1 MANNIRFNIGFDVD
15 KKGLEEI
22 KNELKSIQ
30 STTTEEYLKININQT
45 DLNQVTKD
53 LAEIN
58 YAASTVQ
65 NALDKAFN
73 AKLDTF
79 NIQTFNNYLKDA
91 DLTLDEVYSFFS
103 KLGPQGQSAFRK
115 LSQQILTTN
124 TQLDKTSTVLDDLFQ
139 TLSNTVKWNVAST
152 AVNALAGQ
160 VSQAFGYVKNLDSSL
175 NDIRIV
181 TGQSAEQMDEF
192 ARKAND
198 AAIALGQQTTEYTN
212 SSLIYYQQGLGDEEA
227 QERARLTL
235 MAANVTGQDA
245 QDVSE
250 QLTAVWNGFKV
261 NADEAEIYIDRLAVA
276 AAATAADLE
285 ELSTGMSR
293 VASTANAMGVQEE
306 QLASMLATII
316 SVTRQAPES
325 VGTATNTILT
335 RMADIT
341 ADLNDEVSLD
351 NYTKKMNELGINVL
365 DANNNLR
372 EMGDV
377 ITEIG
382 SKWTDLSREQQ
393 LALAQIIGGTH
404 QFNTVLALFDNWD
417 QYLSTL
423 EQVNNAEGALQEQQD
438 IYMESTRA
446 HLDALTAQW
455 EDLFDSL
462 LDSDSINGVTDF
474 LRGLV
479 GLVTNLVDSLGGGE
493 EVLIAFGSVLARV
506 FSSQI
511 SAGLNTFISNIQVAL
526 QNVQN
531 AKEQLQLG
539 QSLSDGNYDSLTNEI
554 NQMSAAYQ
562 KYSKYLT
569 DAQKEEVKRTI
580 ESREAI
586 ITEAQAWEQAKKSLE
601 EYYNT
606 YVPADDRIGGEN
618 TQIISAANLD
628 SYTEDELLEIET
640 SLENAQDRFRRSND
654 RAKEFNNTINQLT
667 QGLKQNSL
675 SLDEINEGYRQ
686 VYIGLDRT
694 EEAVQNYLNNLDQES
709 QAYIQ
714 LNSLLDQYRQQRER
728 VVSTYGESR
737 IGEGF
742 ATDDKAR
749 VSLQNLIRGWQK
761 ETANSVTAAE
771 ESLDTV
777 YNALAEK
784 SSQINVQMQKSNEQV
799 KALWKT
805 FSQPEAINALTEIV
819 AASGS
824 ALSIFTQIKQLGSI
838 WTDENLSDGER
849 FLQTL
854 FGIVNIGG
862 QAVSILSSIAS
873 ISKAASAFS
882 GIASAVTAF
891 AAANPIL
898 IGVGVAIAAIGGAYK
913 LATDAAE
920 KYDEAQRRAFSES
933 LSTVEEVKTKIQEL
947 SSQLEDNRQ
956 KIEEINE
963 AGPLSITDEQDI
975 RNLQTQNE
983 LLSIQIDLEKQR
995 QKVAYQDAANTYEET
1010 APTRR
1015 KDYENAANETAYSGL
1030 DDYRQYIGI
1039 TTPGETSLY
1048 SIGASDVQEF
1058 NQWQEQR
1065 LNEIK
1070 EYREKAAKAG
1080 SDVERE
1086 YFEARAEY
1094 MDQLFQDD
1102 IERWK
1107 SINASFVDYLGQ
1119 AAQEATNYL
1128 ALDSQF
1134 QDDEAVKEA
1143 QETIRQYYE
1152 ATGVY
1157 QQKVAEQVNELITEN
1172 KAAWEDFV
1180 NDTQSI
1186 DFNQIFAQQNPEQ
1199 VLQSV
1204 FGDDLFDAIQQKAQ
1218 ELGLSLYAF
1227 LQPLTDDSGIINL
1240 QSIAEWINTI
1250 AENTESASSA
1260 ADDFASKVSFIKTL
1274 SQTISTSGISSI
1286 TDEEDLKQLQEL
1298 ESEYSVLANI
1308 QDKNSHDYLEALRYI
1323 QEQLED
1329 NHRIELNNIKDEAS
1343 ERAKT
1348 AAQNLKDLEARKE
1361 QLEGLNDSLSQSE
1374 LDDVIVDI
1382 QANTNELQNAINDV
1396 ISADYELKVSVNA
1409 QDLASDV
1416 SDAFDFATEISNIG
1430 QFITD
1435 DLKVSVD
1442 EMRQIV
1448 NAGYG
1453 AMLIDA
1459 QATTDGMVQLNAA
1472 QVNAFIDG
1480 KQSEVEASRQ
1490 AYIAQLEQSLTYLNG
1505 QREYISLELQA
1516 VESAL
1521 AAKNTAQAQSSLYEL
1536 RARQNGYEHY
1546 VQLLSEQLSAEDD
1559 YRYQSEN
1566 ISDQLNE
1573 FKAQQSEIAYL
1584 NQQKDE
1590 SDATTQ
1596 QAQEVK
1602 RRIENLEK
1610 YYNSLVSIGL
1620 ATKQAMSGTEV
1631 TVKFSSGSP
1640 VGGGGIVDS
1649 GNFEMQNPLDRDQ
1662 SRDYAINTD
1671 FDIGAL
1677 LDEWMGSDWS
1687 EAGRQELEDL
1697 RKGLSDTLASLDAQ
1711 AGALRGSIEA
1721 LKAADLGVDYQQ
1733 ASSGGSSGGKSG
1745 GSTPN
1750 QKELDLY
1757 NDRLDV
1763 FAAINE
1769 EIDKYEAG
1777 LEALQEAEQ
1786 NAYGAEYANN
1796 LNKQLDL
1803 IKKLKEAQEERL
1815 EIAKSQESQ
1824 LKDKLSGIGFTFT
1837 DEGVLDRSRLTE
1849 LKNLYDQ
1856 AATVYNNMSGE
1867 QQQSEQGLA
1876 LEQQLEDQ
1884 KDYISQVETL
1894 IGLWEEAQKEG
1905 NDATTQIS
1913 SYEQQI
1919 IEVMD
1924 KLKPGEQIELWEE
1937 FNKVIQEFGDITDLV
1952 DSKLSALSDEQ
1963 DHLAGND
1970 WIENINKQIDT
1981 LNLKKLTSVVDAVK
1995 DLGSVAVDVKKSSKD
2010 FKDLMNNLKELA
2022 KQNDKLA
2029 AFGIN
2034 IDPDQINASAD
2045 GIKYISDTLMQLLS
2059 AYNGMETGQQGLELS
2074 ETIGN
2079 ILSTVSGNILGV
2091 VGLVGN
2097 IISIVDNLFETLHNI
2112 REQII
2117 ELNIEKFNKPVD
2129 VTLDLYDMQQQWNE
2143 FRRQVIDDLAED
2155 DFVGKMKQSLREIK
2169 QYYDG
2174 LDFSTGTIFD
2184 EDSLAGSMNLME
2196 TLSGHLGQ
2204 IMQEIQ
2210 VMMSGK
2216 DSEIYG
2222 DHMQD
2227 ALDDLKTY
2235 MTSLQDALID
2245 VAELEDEIYQAYLD
2259 GWDDIQDGLQDQL
2272 DEYDRIMNEIEH
2284 NKNILSMLYGD
2295 DAYDQMDQ
2303 FYELEEKANSGRL
2316 QYLTQTVAYWE
2327 QVRAEMEAS
2336 GETSGEAW
2344 EKVVQAQKDAQEELN
2359 AALEEAIQT
2368 IIDKYQ
2374 NTIAGIFNDMTD
2386 KLTGGMGLN
2395 YLSDQW
2401 DLINQRAD
2409 KYLDDVNAAYAI
2421 SELQAK
2427 VQDAINDN
2435 DGNVEAQEQI
2445 KDLMDEQLSYLQDK
2459 ENLTQYD
2466 VERAEKLLDIEL
2478 KRIALQNAQQNQ
2490 TSMRLRR
2497 DANGNYSYEF
2507 VADEDAVSSAEQDLA
2522 AAENDLYNFDKDQYN
2537 QNLQEIFQMYQ
2548 EYNQKVQEIASDNTL
2563 TEEERQ
2569 KYILMLNQE
2578 YQNQITALVQDNET
2592 IRQNLTQSALAAY
2605 AELYGLSKDEF
2616 INMTEEQKEAFMS
2629 NLVETWNSGLQ
2640 QMADAIAG
2648 EGGFESIAN
2657 EALEKIKEAQDA
2669 YNESIEQTKE
2679 DIDGLDFTDFQ
2690 TSIDNILATTE
2701 QTIASNESLIN
2712 SYKEEASQLIQ
2723 TNQQAQE
2730 YLATLQAQNEAMYEQ
2745 IALAQQLYA
2754 QNAQNATNGEDKDA
2768 TAGVVVGGIGGA
2780 VAGGALGGVPGAII
2794 GALGGAILGGLAD
2807 WFLFDTGGYTGDW
2820 GTDDG
2825 KLAVLHE
2832 KELVLNK
2839 DDTENIL
2846 STVDIVRGISDSISD
2861 NLSALAA
2868 SQTPTL
2874 SNPLPQEKEPD
2885 TLQQEVHITAEF
2897 PNATDK
2903 DEIMAAFD
2911 NLVNVASQRIMTI
2924 KK

>member
-91 DLTLDEVYSFFS
+91 DLTLDEVYSSFS
-103 KLGPQGQSAFRK
+103 KLGTQGQSAFRK

-152 AVNALAGQ
+152 AVNALADQ

-235 MAANVTGQDA
+235 MTANVTGQDA

-250 QLTAVWNGFKV
+250 QLTAVWNGYQV
-261 NADEAEIYIDRLAVA
+261 SAEEAEIYIDRLAVA

-493 EVLIAFGSVLARV
+493 EVFIAFGSVLTRV

-511 SAGLNTFISNIQVAL
+511 STGLNTFISNIQVAL

-562 KYSKYLT
+562 KYAKYLT

-586 ITEAQAWEQAKKSLE
+586 ITEAQAWKQAKKSLE

-618 TQIISAANLD
+618 TQVISAANLD
-628 SYTEDELLEIET
+628 SYSEDELLEIET

-675 SLDEINEGYRQ
+675 SLDGINEGYRQ

-694 EEAVQNYLNNLDQES
+694 EEAVQNYLNNLDEES
-709 QAYIQ
+709 QAYQQ
-714 LNSLLDQYRQQRER
+714 LNSLLEAYIKQKKR
-728 VVSTYGESR
+728 VVSTYGEGR

-749 VSLQNLIRGWQK
+749 VSLQNLLKGWQK

-862 QAVSILSSIAS
+862 QVVSILSSIAS
-873 ISKAASAFS
+873 ISNAASAFS

-898 IGVGVAIAAIGGAYK
+898 IGVGVAIAAIGGVYVA
-913 LATDAAE
+913 ATDAAE

-933 LSTVEEVKTKIQEL
+933 LSAVEENKTKIQEL

-995 QKVAYQDAANTYEET
+995 QKVAYQDAANTYKET

-1015 KDYENAANETAYSGL
+1015 KDYDKAANETTYSSL
-1030 DDYRQYIGI
+1030 DDYRSHIGI
-1039 TTPGETSLY
+1039 AALGETSLY
-1048 SIGASDVQEF
+1048 DIGASDTQEF

-1080 SDVERE
+1080 SDEERA
-1086 YFEARAEY
+1086 YFEERADY

-1172 KAAWEDFV
+1172 KAAWQDFV

-1199 VLQSV
+1199 VLQSI

-1250 AENTESASSA
+1250 AENTESATEA
-1260 ADDFASKVSFIKTL
+1260 ADDYTSKLSFIKTL

-1343 ERAKT
+1343 ERAET

-1573 FKAQQSEIAYL
+1573 FKAQSSENAYL
-1584 NQQKDE
+1584 NLQKDE

-1596 QAQEVK
+1596 QAQEIK

-1620 ATKQAMSGTEV
+1620 ATQQAMSGTEV
-1631 TVKFSSGSP
+1631 TVKFSSGNP

-1649 GNFEMQNPLDRDQ
+1649 GNFEMQNPLDRNQ

-1671 FDIGAL
+1671 FDIGEL

-1733 ASSGGSSGGKSG
+1733 AGSGGSSGGKSG

-1786 NAYGAEYANN
+1786 NAYGAEYAKN

-1803 IKKLKEAQEERL
+1803 IKKLKETQEERL
-1815 EIAKSQESQ
+1815 KIAKSQESQ
-1824 LKDKLSGIGFTFT
+1824 LKDELSGIGFTFT

-1919 IEVMD
+1919 VEVMD

-1937 FNKVIQEFGDITDLV
+1937 FNKVVQEFGDITDLV

-2010 FKDLMNNLKELA
+2010 FEDLMNSLKELA

-2074 ETIGN
+2074 QTIGN
-2079 ILSTVSGNILGV
+2079 ILSSVSGNILGV

-2184 EDSLAGSMNLME
+2184 EDSIAGSMNLME

-2344 EKVVQAQKDAQEELN
+2344 DKVVQAQKDAQEELN

-2386 KLTGGMGLN
+2386 KLTGGMGLD
-2395 YLSDQW
+2395 YVSDQW

-2427 VQDAINDN
+2427 VQDAINKN

-2507 VADEDAVSSAEQDLA
+2507 VADEDAVSSAEQGLA

-2548 EYNQKVQEIASDNTL
+2548 EYQQKVQEIASDNTL

-2629 NLVETWNSGLQ
+2629 NLVETWDSGLQ

-2712 SYKEEASQLIQ
+2712 SYKQEASQLIQ

-2754 QNAQNATNGEDKDA
+2754 QNAAGAAEDESAPGWFDA
-2768 TAGVVVGGIGGA
+2768 LVNIAAPGGLIGNIITG
-2780 VAGGALGGVPGAII
+2780 GGVSDSLWEGIQNLF
-2794 GALGGAILGGLAD
+2794 G
-2807 WFLFDTGGYTGDW
+2807 FDTGGYTGDW
-2820 GTDDG
+2820 NDNKG

-2861 NLSALAA
+2861 NLSALAV
-2868 SQTPTL
+2868 SQTPIL

>member
-1 MANNIRFNIGFDVD
+1 M
-15 KKGLEEI
+15 
-22 KNELKSIQ
+22 
-30 STTTEEYLKININQT
+30 T
-45 DLNQVTKD
+45 
-53 LAEIN
+53 
-58 YAASTVQ
+58 
-65 NALDKAFN
+65 
-73 AKLDTF
+73 
-79 NIQTFNNYLKDA
+79 
-91 DLTLDEVYSFFS
+91 
-103 KLGPQGQSAFRK
+103 
-115 LSQQILTTN
+115 
-124 TQLDKTSTVLDDLFQ
+124 
-139 TLSNTVKWNVAST
+139 
-152 AVNALAGQ
+152 
-160 VSQAFGYVKNLDSSL
+160 
-175 NDIRIV
+175 
-181 TGQSAEQMDEF
+181 
-192 ARKAND
+192 
-198 AAIALGQQTTEYTN
+198 
-212 SSLIYYQQGLGDEEA
+212 
-227 QERARLTL
+227 
-235 MAANVTGQDA
+235 ANVTGQDA

-250 QLTAVWNGFKV
+250 QLTAVWNGYQV
-261 NADEAEIYIDRLAVA
+261 SAEEAEIYIDRLAVA

-306 QLASMLATII
+306 QLASMLATVI

-365 DANNNLR
+365 DVNNNLR

-382 SKWTDLSREQQ
+382 SKWTDFSREQQ

-493 EVLIAFGSVLARV
+493 EVFIAFGSVLTRV

-511 SAGLNTFISNIQVAL
+511 STGLNTFISNIQVAL

-531 AKEQLQLG
+531 AKDQLQLG
-539 QSLSDGNYDSLTNEI
+539 QSLSDGNYDSITNEI

-569 DAQKEEVKRTI
+569 EAQKEEVKRTI

-586 ITEAQAWEQAKKSLE
+586 ITEAQAWQQAKKSLE

-606 YVPADDRIGGEN
+606 YVPADDRVGGDN
-618 TQIISAANLD
+618 TQVISAANLD
-628 SYTEDELLEIET
+628 SYSEDELLDIET

-694 EEAVQNYLNNLDQES
+694 EEVVQNYLNNLDQES

-777 YNALAEK
+777 YNALSEK

-805 FSQPEAINALTEIV
+805 FSQPEAINALTEVV

-838 WTDENLSDGER
+838 WTDENLSDSER

-873 ISKAASAFS
+873 ISNAASAFS
-882 GIASAVTAF
+882 GIASAIASF
-891 AAANPIL
+891 ATANPIL
-898 IGVGVAIAAIGGAYK
+898 IGVGLTIGAIGGAYK

-920 KYDEAQRRAFSES
+920 KYDEAQRKAFSES
-933 LSTVEEVKTKIQEL
+933 LSAVEENKIKIQEL
-947 SSQLEDNRQ
+947 SSELEQNRQ

-995 QKVAYQDAANTYEET
+995 QKVAYQNAADTYKET

-1015 KDYENAANETAYSGL
+1015 KDYENAANATAYSGL
-1030 DDYRQYIGI
+1030 DDYRQNIGI
-1039 TTPGETSLY
+1039 AEQGETSLY
-1048 SIGASDVQEF
+1048 DIGASDVQGF

-1080 SDVERE
+1080 SDVERD

-1094 MDQLFQDD
+1094 MNQLFQDD

-1107 SINASFVDYLGQ
+1107 AVNANFVDYLGQ
-1119 AAQEATNYL
+1119 AAQEATDYL
-1128 ALDSQF
+1128 SLDSQF
-1134 QDDEAVKEA
+1134 QDEETIKEA

-1152 ATGVY
+1152 ATGTY
-1157 QQKVAEQVNELITEN
+1157 QQKVAEQVDELITEN

-1199 VLQSV
+1199 ALQNI
-1204 FGDDLFDAIQQKAQ
+1204 FGNDLFDAIQQKAQ
-1218 ELGLSLYAF
+1218 ELGLSMYAF
-1227 LQPLTDDSGIINL
+1227 LQPLADDSGIINL

-1250 AENTESASSA
+1250 AENTDSAAKA
-1260 ADDFASKVSFIKTL
+1260 ADDFTSKLSFIKTL

-1308 QDKNSHDYLEALRYI
+1308 QDKNSHDYLEALRFI

-1329 NHRIELNNIKDEAS
+1329 NHRIELNNIKQEAS

-1348 AAQNLKDLEARKE
+1348 AAQNLKDLNERKDE
-1361 QLEGLNDSLSQSE
+1361 LEGLNDALSQSE
-1374 LDDVIVDI
+1374 LDDVIIDI

-1396 ISADYELKVSVNA
+1396 ISADYELKISVNA

-1442 EMRQIV
+1442 EMRQII

-1459 QATTDGMVQLNAA
+1459 QATTDGLVQLNAA

-1505 QREYISLELQA
+1505 QREYIALELQA

-1573 FKAQQSEIAYL
+1573 FKAQSSENAYL
-1584 NQQKDE
+1584 NLQKDE

-1596 QAQEVK
+1596 QAQEIK

-1620 ATKQAMSGTEV
+1620 ATQQAMSGTEV
-1631 TVKFSSGSP
+1631 TVKFSSGNP

-1697 RKGLSDTLASLDAQ
+1697 RKGLQDTLASLDAQ

-1721 LKAADLGVDYQQ
+1721 LKAADLGVDYLQ
-1733 ASSGGSSGGKSG
+1733 AGSGSSGGKSG

-1769 EIDKYEAG
+1769 EIDKYEAS

-1786 NAYGAEYANN
+1786 NAYGAEYSKN

-1803 IKKLKEAQEERL
+1803 IKNLKEAQEERL
-1815 EIAKSQESQ
+1815 QIAKNQESQ
-1824 LKDKLSGIGFTFT
+1824 LKDELSGIGFTFT

-1876 LEQQLEDQ
+1876 LEQQLADQ
-1884 KDYISQVETL
+1884 KDYINQVETL
-1894 IGLWEEAQKEG
+1894 ISLWEEAQKEG
-1905 NDATTQIS
+1905 NDATTEIS

-1937 FNKVIQEFGDITDLV
+1937 FNKVIQEFGDVTDLV

-1970 WIENINKQIDT
+1970 WIENINKQIDA

-2010 FKDLMNNLKELA
+2010 FNSLMNSLKELA

-2029 AFGIN
+2029 AFDIN

-2045 GIKYISDTLMQLLS
+2045 GIKYISDTLMQLFN
-2059 AYNGMETGQQGLELS
+2059 AYNSMEAGQQDLNLS
-2074 ETIGN
+2074 KTIGD
-2079 ILSTVSGNILGV
+2079 ILGAASGNVLSIISLAV
-2091 VGLVGN
+2091 DVIN
-2097 IISIVDNLFETLHNI
+2097 IITNLADILHNI

-2117 ELNIEKFNKPVD
+2117 ELRIEKFNKPVD

-2184 EDSLAGSMNLME
+2184 EDSIAGSMNLMD
-2196 TLSGHLGQ
+2196 TLSSHLGQ

-2210 VMMSGK
+2210 IMMNGEKS
-2216 DSEIYG
+2216 DIYG

-2227 ALDDLKTY
+2227 ALDDLQTY

-2284 NKNILSMLYGD
+2284 NQNILSMLYGD
-2295 DAYDQMDQ
+2295 DAYDQMNQ

-2386 KLTGGMGLN
+2386 KLTGGMGLD

-2445 KDLMDEQLSYLQDK
+2445 KDLMDEQLSYLKDK

-2522 AAENDLYNFDKDQYN
+2522 AAENELYNFDKDQYN

-2548 EYNQKVQEIASDNTL
+2548 EYNQKVQQIASDNTL

-2569 KYILMLNQE
+2569 KYLVMLNEE

-2616 INMTEEQKEAFMS
+2616 ISMTEEQKEAFMS

-2669 YNESIEQTKE
+2669 YNESLEQTKD

-2712 SYKEEASQLIQ
+2712 SYKQEASQLIQ

-2730 YLATLQAQNEAMYEQ
+2730 YLATLQAQNQAMYEQ

-2754 QNAQNATNGEDKDA
+2754 QNAAGAAEDESAPGWFDA
-2768 TAGVVVGGIGGA
+2768 LVNVAMPGGLIGNIVTG
-2780 VAGGALGGVPGAII
+2780 GGVSDSLWEGIQNLF
-2794 GALGGAILGGLAD
+2794 G
-2807 WFLFDTGGYTGDW
+2807 FDTGGYTGDW
-2820 GTDDG
+2820 NDNKGR
-2825 KLAVLHE
+2825 LAVLHE

-2861 NLSALAA
+2861 NLSSLAA
-2868 SQTPTL
+2868 SQTPVL

-2897 PNATDK
+2897 PNATNR

>member
-91 DLTLDEVYSFFS
+91 DLTLDEVYSSFS
-103 KLGPQGQSAFRK
+103 KLGTQGQSAFRK

-181 TGQSAEQMDEF
+181 TGESAEQMDEF

-212 SSLIYYQQGLGDEEA
+212 ASLIYRQQGLDTEESDV
-227 QERARLTL
+227 RARLTL
-235 MAANVTGQDA
+235 MTANVTGQDA

-250 QLTAVWNGFKV
+250 QLTAVWNGYQV
-261 NADEAEIYIDRLAVA
+261 SAEEAEIYIDRLAVA

-325 VGTATNTILT
+325 VGTAANTVLT

-493 EVLIAFGSVLARV
+493 EVFIAFGSVLTRV

-531 AKEQLQLG
+531 AKDQLQLG

-569 DAQKEEVKRTI
+569 EAQKEEVKRTI

-606 YVPADDRIGGEN
+606 YVPADDRVGGDN

-628 SYTEDELLEIET
+628 SYSEDELLDIET

-686 VYIGLDRT
+686 VYIELDRT

-749 VSLQNLIRGWQK
+749 ISLQNLIRGWQK
-761 ETANSVTAAE
+761 ETTNSVTAAE

-805 FSQPEAINALTEIV
+805 FSQPEAINALTEVV

-873 ISKAASAFS
+873 ISNAASAFS
-882 GIASAVTAF
+882 GIASAVTSF
-891 AAANPIL
+891 AAVNPIL
-898 IGVGVAIAAIGGAYK
+898 IGVGVAIAAIGGVYVA
-913 LATDAAE
+913 ATDAAE

-933 LSTVEEVKTKIQEL
+933 LSAVEENKTKIQEL

-995 QKVAYQDAANTYEET
+995 QKVAYQDAADTYKET

-1015 KDYENAANETAYSGL
+1015 KDYEKAANETAYSGL
-1030 DDYRQYIGI
+1030 DDYRRNIGI
-1039 TTPGETSLY
+1039 AAQGETSLY
-1048 SIGASDVQEF
+1048 DIKASDTQGF

-1080 SDVERE
+1080 SDVERA
-1086 YFEARAEY
+1086 YFEERADY

-1107 SINASFVDYLGQ
+1107 YINTNFVDYLGQ

-1172 KAAWEDFV
+1172 KVAWKDFV
-1180 NDTQSI
+1180 DDTQSI

-1227 LQPLTDDSGIINL
+1227 LQPLADDSGIINL
-1240 QSIAEWINTI
+1240 QSIAEWINII
-1250 AENTESASSA
+1250 AENTESATET
-1260 ADDFASKVSFIKTL
+1260 ADDYASKLSFIKTL

-1286 TDEEDLKQLQEL
+1286 TDDEDLKQLQEL

-1329 NHRIELNNIKDEAS
+1329 NHRAELNNIKDEAS

-1361 QLEGLNDSLSQSE
+1361 ELEGLNDALSQSE

-1396 ISADYELKVSVNA
+1396 ISADYELKVSINA

-1721 LKAADLGVDYQQ
+1721 LKAANLGVDYQQ
-1733 ASSGGSSGGKSG
+1733 AGSGGSSGSKSG

-1777 LEALQEAEQ
+1777 LKALQEAEQ

-1815 EIAKSQESQ
+1815 EIAKNQESQ
-1824 LKDKLSGIGFTFT
+1824 LKDELSGIGFTFT

-1876 LEQQLEDQ
+1876 LEKQLEDQ
-1884 KDYISQVETL
+1884 KDYISQIETL

-1970 WIENINKQIDT
+1970 WIENINKQIDA

-1995 DLGSVAVDVKKSSKD
+1995 DLGSVAIDVKKSSKD
-2010 FKDLMNNLKELA
+2010 FKDLMNSLKELA

-2029 AFGIN
+2029 AFDIN

-2045 GIKYISDTLMQLLS
+2045 GIKYISDTLMQLFN
-2059 AYNGMETGQQGLELS
+2059 AYNSMEAGQQDLNLS
-2074 ETIGN
+2074 KTIGDILGAASGN
-2079 ILSTVSGNILGV
+2079 ILSIISLAVDVI
-2091 VGLVGN
+2091 N
-2097 IISIVDNLFETLHNI
+2097 IITNLADILHNI

-2117 ELNIEKFNKPVD
+2117 ELRIEKFNKPVD

-2169 QYYDG
+2169 QYYEG
-2174 LDFSTGTIFD
+2174 LDFSIGDSLFD
-2184 EDSLAGSMNLME
+2184 EDSINGSMNLMD
-2196 TLSGHLGQ
+2196 TLSSHLGQ

-2210 VMMSGK
+2210 VMMSGEK
-2216 DSEIYG
+2216 SDIYG

-2295 DAYDQMDQ
+2295 DAYDQMNQ

-2344 EKVVQAQKDAQEELN
+2344 DKVVQAQKDAQEELN

-2386 KLTGGMGLN
+2386 KLTGGMGLD
-2395 YLSDQW
+2395 YISDQW

-2427 VQDAINDN
+2427 VQDAINKN

-2522 AAENDLYNFDKDQYN
+2522 AAENELYNFDKDQYN

-2563 TEEERQ
+2563 SEEERQ
-2569 KYILMLNQE
+2569 KYILMLNEE
-2578 YQNQITALVQDNET
+2578 YQNQLTALVQDNET

-2712 SYKEEASQLIQ
+2712 SYKQEASQLIQ

-2730 YLATLQAQNEAMYEQ
+2730 YLATLQAQNEAMYKQ

-2754 QNAQNATNGEDKDA
+2754 QNAAGTTEDESAPGWFDA
-2768 TAGVVVGGIGGA
+2768 LVNIAAPGGLIGNIITG
-2780 VAGGALGGVPGAII
+2780 GGVSDSLWEGIQN
-2794 GALGGAILGGLAD
+2794 
-2807 WFLFDTGGYTGDW
+2807 WFGFDTGGYTGDW
-2820 GTDDG
+2820 NDNKGR
-2825 KLAVLHE
+2825 LAVLHE

-2868 SQTPTL
+2868 SQTPIL

-2897 PNATDK
+2897 PNATDR

>member
-91 DLTLDEVYSFFS
+91 DLTLDEVYSSFS
-103 KLGPQGQSAFRK
+103 KLGTQGQSAFRK

-181 TGQSAEQMDEF
+181 TGESAEQMDEF

-212 SSLIYYQQGLGDEEA
+212 SSLIYRQQGLDAEESDV
-227 QERARLTL
+227 RARLTL
-235 MAANVTGQDA
+235 MTANVTGQDA

-250 QLTAVWNGFKV
+250 QLTAVWNGYQV
-261 NADEAEIYIDRLAVA
+261 SAEEAEIYIDRLAVA

-382 SKWTDLSREQQ
+382 SKWMGLSREQQ

-493 EVLIAFGSVLARV
+493 EVFIAFGSVLTRV

-569 DAQKEEVKRTI
+569 EAQKEEVKRTI

-606 YVPADDRIGGEN
+606 YVPADDRVGGDN
-618 TQIISAANLD
+618 TQVISAANLD
-628 SYTEDELLEIET
+628 SYTEDELLDIET
-640 SLENAQDRFRRSND
+640 SLENAQDRFRRSSD

-714 LNSLLDQYRQQRER
+714 LNSLLEAYIKQKKR
-728 VVSTYGESR
+728 VVSTYGEDR

-749 VSLQNLIRGWQK
+749 ISLQNLIRGWQK

-771 ESLDTV
+771 QSLDTV

-824 ALSIFTQIKQLGSI
+824 VLSIFTQIKQLGSI
-838 WTDENLSDGER
+838 WTDENLSDSER

-862 QAVSILSSIAS
+862 QAVLILNSIAS

-882 GIASAVTAF
+882 GIVSAVTAF

-898 IGVGVAIAAIGGAYK
+898 IGVGLAIGAIGGAYK

-920 KYDEAQRRAFSES
+920 KHDEAQRRAFSES
-933 LSTVEEVKTKIQEL
+933 LSAVEENKTKIQEL

-963 AGPLSITDEQDI
+963 AGSLSITDEQDI

-995 QKVAYQDAANTYEET
+995 QNVAYQEAANTYKET

-1015 KDYENAANETAYSGL
+1015 KDYDNAANETTYSSL
-1030 DDYRQYIGI
+1030 DDYRQNIGI
-1039 TTPGETSLY
+1039 AAQGETSLY
-1048 SIGASDVQEF
+1048 DIGASDVQGF

-1080 SDVERE
+1080 SDVERD

-1119 AAQEATNYL
+1119 AAQEAADYL

-1157 QQKVAEQVNELITEN
+1157 QEKVAEQVNELITEN
-1172 KAAWEDFV
+1172 KAAWQDFV

-1250 AENTESASSA
+1250 AENTESATEA
-1260 ADDFASKVSFIKTL
+1260 ADDYTSKLSFIKTL

-1396 ISADYELKVSVNA
+1396 ISADYELKVSANA

-1573 FKAQQSEIAYL
+1573 FKAQSSETAYL
-1584 NQQKDE
+1584 NLQKDE

-1620 ATKQAMSGTEV
+1620 ATQQAMSGTEV
-1631 TVKFSSGSP
+1631 TVKFSSGNP

-1671 FDIGAL
+1671 FDIGEL

-1697 RKGLSDTLASLDAQ
+1697 KKGLSDTLASLDAQ
-1711 AGALRGSIEA
+1711 AGALRGSIEE

-1733 ASSGGSSGGKSG
+1733 AGSGGSSGGKSG

-1763 FAAINE
+1763 FASINE

-1824 LKDKLSGIGFTFT
+1824 LKDELSEIGFTFT

-1970 WIENINKQIDT
+1970 WIENINKQIDA

-2010 FKDLMNNLKELA
+2010 FNSLMNSLKELA

-2029 AFGIN
+2029 AFDIN

-2045 GIKYISDTLMQLLS
+2045 GIKYISDTLMQLFN
-2059 AYNGMETGQQGLELS
+2059 AYNSMEAGQQGLNLS
-2074 ETIGN
+2074 KTIGD
-2079 ILSTVSGNILGV
+2079 ILGAASGNVLSIISLAV
-2091 VGLVGN
+2091 DVIN
-2097 IISIVDNLFETLHNI
+2097 IITNLADILHNI

-2117 ELNIEKFNKPVD
+2117 ELRIEKFNKPVD

-2169 QYYDG
+2169 QYYEG
-2174 LDFSTGTIFD
+2174 LDFSIGDSLFD
-2184 EDSLAGSMNLME
+2184 EDSIKGSMNLMD
-2196 TLSGHLGQ
+2196 TLSSHLGQ

-2210 VMMSGK
+2210 IMMNGEKS
-2216 DSEIYG
+2216 DIYG

-2386 KLTGGMGLN
+2386 KLTGGMGLD

-2427 VQDAINDN
+2427 VQDAINKN

-2569 KYILMLNQE
+2569 KYILMLNEE

-2629 NLVETWNSGLQ
+2629 NLVETWDSGLQ

-2669 YNESIEQTKE
+2669 YNESLEQTKE

-2754 QNAQNATNGEDKDA
+2754 QNAAGAAEDESAPGWFDA
-2768 TAGVVVGGIGGA
+2768 LVNIAAPGGLIGNIITG
-2780 VAGGALGGVPGAII
+2780 GGVSDSLWEGIQNLF
-2794 GALGGAILGGLAD
+2794 G
-2807 WFLFDTGGYTGDW
+2807 FDTGGYTGDW
-2820 GTDDG
+2820 NDNKG

-2868 SQTPTL
+2868 SQTPIL

>member
-1 MANNIRFNIGFDVD
+1 
-15 KKGLEEI
+15 
-22 KNELKSIQ
+22 
-30 STTTEEYLKININQT
+30 
-45 DLNQVTKD
+45 
-53 LAEIN
+53 
-58 YAASTVQ
+58 
-65 NALDKAFN
+65 
-73 AKLDTF
+73 
-79 NIQTFNNYLKDA
+79 
-91 DLTLDEVYSFFS
+91 
-103 KLGPQGQSAFRK
+103 
-115 LSQQILTTN
+115 
-124 TQLDKTSTVLDDLFQ
+124 
-139 TLSNTVKWNVAST
+139 
-152 AVNALAGQ
+152 
-160 VSQAFGYVKNLDSSL
+160 
-175 NDIRIV
+175 
-181 TGQSAEQMDEF
+181 
-192 ARKAND
+192 
-198 AAIALGQQTTEYTN
+198 
-212 SSLIYYQQGLGDEEA
+212 
-227 QERARLTL
+227 
-235 MAANVTGQDA
+235 
-245 QDVSE
+245 
-250 QLTAVWNGFKV
+250 
-261 NADEAEIYIDRLAVA
+261 
-276 AAATAADLE
+276 
-285 ELSTGMSR
+285 MSR

-341 ADLNDEVSLD
+341 ANLNDEVSLD

-382 SKWTDLSREQQ
+382 SKWTDFSREQQ

-493 EVLIAFGSVLARV
+493 EVFIAFGSVLTRV

-531 AKEQLQLG
+531 AKDQLQLG

-569 DAQKEEVKRTI
+569 EAQKEEVKRTI

-606 YVPADDRIGGEN
+606 YVPADDRVGGDN
-618 TQIISAANLD
+618 TQVISAANLD
-628 SYTEDELLEIET
+628 SYSEDELLDIET

-714 LNSLLDQYRQQRER
+714 LNSLLEAYIKQKKR
-728 VVSTYGESR
+728 VVSTYGEGR

-771 ESLDTV
+771 QSLDTV

-838 WTDENLSDGER
+838 WTDENLSDGDK

-862 QAVSILSSIAS
+862 QAVSILSSLAS
-873 ISKAASAFS
+873 ISGATSALSSVASAIVSF
-882 GIASAVTAF
+882 VT
-891 AAANPIL
+891 ANPIL
-898 IGVGVAIAAIGGAYK
+898 VGVGLTIGAIGGAYK

-933 LSTVEEVKTKIQEL
+933 LSAVEENKTKIQEL

-1015 KDYENAANETAYSGL
+1015 KDYEKAANETTYSSL
-1030 DDYRQYIGI
+1030 DDYRSHIGI
-1039 TTPGETSLY
+1039 AALGETSLY
-1048 SIGASDVQEF
+1048 DIGASDTQEF

-1080 SDVERE
+1080 SDEERA
-1086 YFEARAEY
+1086 YFEERADY
-1094 MDQLFQDD
+1094 MNQLFQDD

-1119 AAQEATNYL
+1119 AAQEAANYL

-1134 QDDEAVKEA
+1134 QDKESVKEA

-1152 ATGVY
+1152 ATGTY
-1157 QQKVAEQVNELITEN
+1157 QQKVAEQMNDLISENKEQWNELVNEIG
-1172 KAAWEDFV
+1172 
-1180 NDTQSI
+1180 SI
-1186 DFNQIFAQQNPEQ
+1186 DFNNIFAQSSPEQ
-1199 VLQSV
+1199 ALENV
-1204 FGDDLFDAIQQKAQ
+1204 FGEDLFLAIEEKANS
-1218 ELGLSLYAF
+1218 LGLSLYSF
-1227 LQPLTDDSGIINL
+1227 LQPLSDDSGIINL
-1240 QSIAEWINTI
+1240 QNLDKWINI
-1250 AENTESASSA
+1250 VSEDMSNVAASSDDYLSKLASIQSISETLA
-1260 ADDFASKVSFIKTL
+1260 AGTYDKLGKKQQQSFNEDIAAL
-1274 SQTISTSGISSI
+1274 
-1286 TDEEDLKQLQEL
+1286 EE
-1298 ESEYSVLANI
+1298 EYSVLARIN
-1308 QDKNSHDYLEALRYI
+1308 DRNSHDYLEALRYI

-1361 QLEGLNDSLSQSE
+1361 ELEGLNDSLSQSE
-1374 LDDVIVDI
+1374 LNDVIVDI

-1396 ISADYELKVSVNA
+1396 ISADYELKVSINA

-1448 NAGYG
+1448 DAGYG

-1505 QREYISLELQA
+1505 QKEYISLELQA

-1559 YRYQSEN
+1559 YRYQSES

-1573 FKAQQSEIAYL
+1573 FKAQSSENAYL
-1584 NQQKDE
+1584 NQQKNE

-1620 ATKQAMSGTEV
+1620 ATQQAMSGTEV
-1631 TVKFSSGSP
+1631 TVKFSSGNP

-1649 GNFEMQNPLDRDQ
+1649 GDFEMPNPLDRDQ

-1687 EAGRQELEDL
+1687 EAGRQQLEDL
-1697 RKGLSDTLASLDAQ
+1697 KKGLLDTLDSLDAQ
-1711 AGALRGSIEA
+1711 AGALRGSIEM
-1721 LKAADLGVDYQQ
+1721 LKAAGMGVDYKQ
-1733 ASSGGSSGGKSG
+1733 AGSGGNSGGEG
-1745 GSTPN
+1745 GGQTPN

-1824 LKDKLSGIGFTFT
+1824 LKDELSGIGFTFT

-1981 LNLKKLTSVVDAVK
+1981 LNLKKLTTVVDAVK

-2010 FKDLMNNLKELA
+2010 FKDLMNSLKELA

-2045 GIKYISDTLMQLLS
+2045 GIKYISNTLMQLLS

-2074 ETIGN
+2074 QTIGN
-2079 ILSTVSGNILGV
+2079 ILSAVSGNILGV

-2184 EDSLAGSMNLME
+2184 EDSIAGSMNLME

-2259 GWDDIQDGLQDQL
+2259 GWDDIQDELQDQL

-2295 DAYDQMDQ
+2295 DAYDQMNQ

-2316 QYLTQTVAYWE
+2316 QYLTQIVAYWE

-2374 NTIAGIFNDMTD
+2374 NTIAGIFSDMTD
-2386 KLTGGMGLN
+2386 KLTGGMGLD

-2427 VQDAINDN
+2427 VQDAINKN

-2563 TEEERQ
+2563 SEEERQ
-2569 KYILMLNQE
+2569 KYILMLNEE
-2578 YQNQITALVQDNET
+2578 YQNQLTALVQDNET

-2629 NLVETWNSGLQ
+2629 NLVETWDSGLQ

-2712 SYKEEASQLIQ
+2712 SYKQEASQLIQ

-2780 VAGGALGGVPGAII
+2780 VAGGALGGIPGAIV

-2868 SQTPTL
+2868 SQTLTL

-2897 PNATDK
+2897 PNATDR

>member
-1 MANNIRFNIGFDVD
+1 MANNIKFNIGFDVD

-91 DLTLDEVYSFFS
+91 DLTLDEVYSSFS
-103 KLGPQGQSAFRK
+103 KLGTQGQSAFRK

-181 TGQSAEQMDEF
+181 TGESAEQMDEF

-212 SSLIYYQQGLGDEEA
+212 ASLIYRQQGLDAEESDV
-227 QERARLTL
+227 RARLTL
-235 MAANVTGQDA
+235 MTANVTGQDA

-250 QLTAVWNGFKV
+250 QLTAVWNGYQV
-261 NADEAEIYIDRLAVA
+261 SAEEAEIYIDRLAVA

-423 EQVNNAEGALQEQQD
+423 EQVNNAEGTLQEQQD

-479 GLVTNLVDSLGGGE
+479 GLVTNLVDSLGGGQ
-493 EVLIAFGSVLARV
+493 EVLLAFGSVLTRV

-569 DAQKEEVKRTI
+569 EAQKEEVKRTI

-586 ITEAQAWEQAKKSLE
+586 ITEAQAWKQAKKSLE

-606 YVPADDRIGGEN
+606 YVPADDRVGGDS
-618 TQIISAANLD
+618 TQVISAANLD
-628 SYTEDELLEIET
+628 SYSEDELLDIET

-749 VSLQNLIRGWQK
+749 VSLQNLLKGWQK

-898 IGVGVAIAAIGGAYK
+898 IGVGLTIGAIGGAYK

-933 LSTVEEVKTKIQEL
+933 LSAVEENKTKIQEL

-995 QKVAYQDAANTYEET
+995 QKVAYQDAADTYEET

-1015 KDYENAANETAYSGL
+1015 KDYDKAANETAYSGL

-1152 ATGVY
+1152 ATGTY
-1157 QQKVAEQVNELITEN
+1157 QQKVAEQVDELITEN
-1172 KAAWEDFV
+1172 KAAWDDFV

-1250 AENTESASSA
+1250 AENTESATEA
-1260 ADDFASKVSFIKTL
+1260 ADDYTSKLSFIKTL

-1559 YRYQSEN
+1559 YRYQSES

-1573 FKAQQSEIAYL
+1573 FKAQSSETAYL
-1584 NQQKDE
+1584 NLQKDE

-1596 QAQEVK
+1596 QAQEIK

-1631 TVKFSSGSP
+1631 TVKFSSGNP

-1733 ASSGGSSGGKSG
+1733 AGSGGNSGGKSG

-1786 NAYGAEYANN
+1786 NAYGTEYAEN

-1803 IKKLKEAQEERL
+1803 IRKLKEAQEERL

-1824 LKDKLSGIGFTFT
+1824 LKDELSGIGFTLT

-1856 AATVYNNMSGE
+1856 AATVYNNMSGG

-2010 FKDLMNNLKELA
+2010 FNSLMNSLKELA

-2029 AFGIN
+2029 AFDIN

-2045 GIKYISDTLMQLLS
+2045 GIKYISDTLMQLFN
-2059 AYNGMETGQQGLELS
+2059 AYNSMEAGQQGLNLS
-2074 ETIGN
+2074 KTIGD
-2079 ILSTVSGNILGV
+2079 ILGAASGNVLSIISLAV
-2091 VGLVGN
+2091 DVIN
-2097 IISIVDNLFETLHNI
+2097 IITNLADILHNI

-2117 ELNIEKFNKPVD
+2117 ELRIEKFNKPVD

-2169 QYYDG
+2169 QYYEG
-2174 LDFSTGTIFD
+2174 LDFSIGDSLFD
-2184 EDSLAGSMNLME
+2184 EDSINGSMNLMD
-2196 TLSGHLGQ
+2196 TLSSHLGQ

-2210 VMMSGK
+2210 VMMNGEKS
-2216 DSEIYG
+2216 DIYG

-2374 NTIAGIFNDMTD
+2374 NTIAGIFSDMTD
-2386 KLTGGMGLN
+2386 KLTGGMGLD

-2427 VQDAINDN
+2427 VQDAINKN

-2478 KRIALQNAQQNQ
+2478 KRIALQNAQQSQ

-2522 AAENDLYNFDKDQYN
+2522 AAENELYNFDKDQYN

-2569 KYILMLNQE
+2569 KYILMLNEE
-2578 YQNQITALVQDNET
+2578 YQNQLTALVQDNET

-2669 YNESIEQTKE
+2669 YNESLEQTKE

-2730 YLATLQAQNEAMYEQ
+2730 YLATLQAQNQAMYEQ

-2754 QNAQNATNGEDKDA
+2754 QNAAGAAEDESAPGWFDA
-2768 TAGVVVGGIGGA
+2768 LVNVAMPGGLIGNIVTG
-2780 VAGGALGGVPGAII
+2780 GGVSDSLWEGIQNLF
-2794 GALGGAILGGLAD
+2794 G
-2807 WFLFDTGGYTGDW
+2807 FDTGGYTGDW
-2820 GTDDG
+2820 NDSKGR
-2825 KLAVLHE
+2825 LAVLHE

-2868 SQTPTL
+2868 SQTPIL

>member
-91 DLTLDEVYSFFS
+91 DLTLDEVYSSFS
-103 KLGPQGQSAFRK
+103 KLGTQGQSAFRK

-250 QLTAVWNGFKV
+250 QLTAVWNGYQV
-261 NADEAEIYIDRLAVA
+261 SAEEAEIYIDRLAVA

-493 EVLIAFGSVLARV
+493 EVFIAFGSVLTRV

-569 DAQKEEVKRTI
+569 EAQKEEVKRTI

-601 EYYNT
+601 KYYNT
-606 YVPADDRIGGEN
+606 YVPADDRVGGDN
-618 TQIISAANLD
+618 TQVISAANLD
-628 SYTEDELLEIET
+628 SYSEDELLDIET

-714 LNSLLDQYRQQRER
+714 LNSLLDQYRQQKKR

-749 VSLQNLIRGWQK
+749 VALQNLLRGWQK
-761 ETANSVTAAE
+761 ETSNSVDMME
-771 ESLDTV
+771 QLLDTV
-777 YNALAEK
+777 YNILAEK

-805 FSQPEAINALTEIV
+805 FSQPEAINALMEVV

-898 IGVGVAIAAIGGAYK
+898 IGVGVAIAAIGGVYVA
-913 LATDAAE
+913 ATDAAE

-933 LSTVEEVKTKIQEL
+933 LSAVEENKTKIQEL
-947 SSQLEDNRQ
+947 SSQLEGNRQ

-995 QKVAYQDAANTYEET
+995 QNVAYQDAANTYKET

-1015 KDYENAANETAYSGL
+1015 KDYDNAANETTYSSL
-1030 DDYRQYIGI
+1030 DDYRWNIGI
-1039 TTPGETSLY
+1039 AAQGETSLY
-1048 SIGASDVQEF
+1048 DIGASDTQEF

-1080 SDVERE
+1080 SDVERD
-1086 YFEARAEY
+1086 YFEERADY

-1134 QDDEAVKEA
+1134 QDDETVKEA

-1172 KAAWEDFV
+1172 KAAWKDFV
-1180 NDTQSI
+1180 DVTQSI

-1240 QSIAEWINTI
+1240 ESIAEWINTI
-1250 AENTESASSA
+1250 AENTESATEA
-1260 ADDFASKVSFIKTL
+1260 ADDYTSKLSFIKTL

-1442 EMRQIV
+1442 EMRQIID
-1448 NAGYG
+1448 AGYG

-1573 FKAQQSEIAYL
+1573 FKAQSSETAYL

-1631 TVKFSSGSP
+1631 TVKFSSGNP

-1733 ASSGGSSGGKSG
+1733 AGSGGSSGSKSG

-1824 LKDKLSGIGFTFT
+1824 LKDELSGIGFTFT

-1919 IEVMD
+1919 VEVMD

-1995 DLGSVAVDVKKSSKD
+1995 ELGSVAVDVKKSSKD
-2010 FKDLMNNLKELA
+2010 FKDLMSSLKDLA

-2074 ETIGN
+2074 QTIGN
-2079 ILSTVSGNILGV
+2079 ILSATSGNILGV

-2184 EDSLAGSMNLME
+2184 EDSIAGSMNLMD

-2227 ALDDLKTY
+2227 ALDDLQTY

-2295 DAYDQMDQ
+2295 DAYDQMNQ

-2344 EKVVQAQKDAQEELN
+2344 DKVVQAQKDAQEELN

-2374 NTIAGIFNDMTD
+2374 NTIAGIFSDMTD
-2386 KLTGGMGLN
+2386 KLTGGMGLD
-2395 YLSDQW
+2395 YVSDQW

-2522 AAENDLYNFDKDQYN
+2522 AAENELYNFDKDQYN

-2569 KYILMLNQE
+2569 KYILMLNEE
-2578 YQNQITALVQDNET
+2578 YQNQLTALVQDNET

-2629 NLVETWNSGLQ
+2629 NLVETWDSGLQ

-2657 EALEKIKEAQDA
+2657 EALERIKEAQDA
-2669 YNESIEQTKE
+2669 YNESLEQTKE

-2730 YLATLQAQNEAMYEQ
+2730 YLATLQAQNQAMYEQ

-2754 QNAQNATNGEDKDA
+2754 QNAAGAAEDESAPGWFDA
-2768 TAGVVVGGIGGA
+2768 LVNVALPGGLIGNI
-2780 VAGGALGGVPGAII
+2780 VTDGGVSDSLWEGIQNLF
-2794 GALGGAILGGLAD
+2794 G
-2807 WFLFDTGGYTGDW
+2807 FDTGGYTGDW
-2820 GTDDG
+2820 NDNKG

-2868 SQTPTL
+2868 SQTPIL

>member
-79 NIQTFNNYLKDA
+79 NIQTFNNYLRDA
-91 DLTLDEVYSFFS
+91 DLTLDEVYSSFS
-103 KLGPQGQSAFRK
+103 KLGTQGQSAFRK

-181 TGQSAEQMDEF
+181 TGESAEQMDEF

-423 EQVNNAEGALQEQQD
+423 EQVNNAEGALQKQQD

-493 EVLIAFGSVLARV
+493 EVFIAFGSVLTRV

-531 AKEQLQLG
+531 AKDQLQLG

-569 DAQKEEVKRTI
+569 EAQKEEVKRTI

-606 YVPADDRIGGEN
+606 YVPADDRIGGDS
-618 TQIISAANLD
+618 TQVISAENLD
-628 SYTEDELLEIET
+628 SYSEDELLDIET

-675 SLDEINEGYRQ
+675 SLDEINKGYRQ

-714 LNSLLDQYRQQRER
+714 LNSLLEAYMKQKKR
-728 VVSTYGESR
+728 VVSTYGEGR

-749 VSLQNLIRGWQK
+749 VALQNLLRGWQK
-761 ETANSVTAAE
+761 ETSNSVDMME
-771 ESLDTV
+771 QLLDTV
-777 YNALAEK
+777 YNILAEK

-805 FSQPEAINALTEIV
+805 FSQPEAINALMEIV

-824 ALSIFTQIKQLGSI
+824 VLSIFTQIKQLGSI
-838 WTDENLSDGER
+838 WTDENLSDSEK

-898 IGVGVAIAAIGGAYK
+898 IGVGVAIAAIGGVYVA
-913 LATDAAE
+913 ATDAAE

-933 LSTVEEVKTKIQEL
+933 LSAVEENKTKIQEL

-995 QKVAYQDAANTYEET
+995 QKVAYQDAADTYEET

-1015 KDYENAANETAYSGL
+1015 KDYENVANETAYSGL
-1030 DDYRQYIGI
+1030 DDYRWNIGI
-1039 TTPGETSLY
+1039 AAQGETSLY
-1048 SIGASDVQEF
+1048 DIGASDVQGF

-1080 SDVERE
+1080 SDVERD
-1086 YFEARAEY
+1086 YFEERADY

-1152 ATGVY
+1152 ATGTY

-1250 AENTESASSA
+1250 AENTESATEA
-1260 ADDFASKVSFIKTL
+1260 ADYYTSKLSFIKTL

-1374 LDDVIVDI
+1374 LDNVIVDI

-1505 QREYISLELQA
+1505 QREYIALELQA

-1559 YRYQSEN
+1559 YRYQSES

-1573 FKAQQSEIAYL
+1573 FKAQSSETAYL
-1584 NQQKDE
+1584 NLQKDE

-1596 QAQEVK
+1596 QAQEIK

-1620 ATKQAMSGTEV
+1620 ATKQATSGTEV
-1631 TVKFSSGSP
+1631 TVKFSSGNP

-1733 ASSGGSSGGKSG
+1733 AGSGGSSGSKSG

-1824 LKDKLSGIGFTFT
+1824 LKDELSGIGFTFT

-1856 AATVYNNMSGE
+1856 AATVYNNMSGG

-2010 FKDLMNNLKELA
+2010 FNSLMNSLKELA

-2029 AFGIN
+2029 AFDIN

-2045 GIKYISDTLMQLLS
+2045 GIKYISDTLMQLFN
-2059 AYNGMETGQQGLELS
+2059 AYNSMEAGQQGLNLS
-2074 ETIGN
+2074 KTIGD
-2079 ILSTVSGNILGV
+2079 ILGAASGNVLSIISLAV
-2091 VGLVGN
+2091 DVIN
-2097 IISIVDNLFETLHNI
+2097 IITNLADILHNI

-2117 ELNIEKFNKPVD
+2117 ELRIEKFNKPVD

-2169 QYYDG
+2169 QYYEG
-2174 LDFSTGTIFD
+2174 LDFSIGDSLFD
-2184 EDSLAGSMNLME
+2184 EDSIKGSMNLMD
-2196 TLSGHLGQ
+2196 TLSSHLGQ

-2210 VMMSGK
+2210 VMMNGEK
-2216 DSEIYG
+2216 SEIYG

-2295 DAYDQMDQ
+2295 DAYDQMNQ

-2386 KLTGGMGLN
+2386 KLTGGMGLD

-2522 AAENDLYNFDKDQYN
+2522 AAENELYNFDKDQYN

-2569 KYILMLNQE
+2569 KYILMLNEE

-2629 NLVETWNSGLQ
+2629 NLVETWDSGLQ

-2657 EALEKIKEAQDA
+2657 EALERIKEAQDA
-2669 YNESIEQTKE
+2669 YNESLEQTKE

-2754 QNAQNATNGEDKDA
+2754 QNAAGAAEDESAPGWFDA
-2768 TAGVVVGGIGGA
+2768 LVNVAMPGGLIGNIVTG
-2780 VAGGALGGVPGAII
+2780 GGVSDSLWEGIQNLF
-2794 GALGGAILGGLAD
+2794 G
-2807 WFLFDTGGYTGDW
+2807 FDTGGYTGDW
-2820 GTDDG
+2820 NDNKG

-2897 PNATDK
+2897 PNAADK

>member
-15 KKGLEEI
+15 KRGLEEI

-58 YAASTVQ
+58 YAASTIQ

-91 DLTLDEVYSFFS
+91 DLTLDEIYSSFS
-103 KLGPQGQSAFRK
+103 KLGTQGQSAFRK

-124 TQLDKTSTVLDDLFQ
+124 TQLNKTSTVLDDLFQ

-152 AVNALAGQ
+152 AVNALASE

-181 TGQSAEQMDEF
+181 TGESAEQMDEF

-212 SSLIYYQQGLGDEEA
+212 ASLIYYQQGLGDEEA

-382 SKWTDLSREQQ
+382 SKWMDFSREQQ

-446 HLDALTAQW
+446 HLDQLTAQW

-462 LDSDSINGVTDF
+462 LDSDSVNDATDF

-479 GLVTNLVDSLGGGE
+479 GLVTNLVDSLGGGQ
-493 EVLIAFGSVLARV
+493 EVLLAFGSVLTRV

-511 SAGLNTFISNIQVAL
+511 SAGLNTFISNIQVTL
-526 QNVQN
+526 QNIQN
-531 AKEQLQLG
+531 AKDQLQLG
-539 QSLSDGNYDSLTNEI
+539 QSLSDGNYDSITNEI

-569 DAQKEEVKRTI
+569 EAQKEEAKRTI

-606 YVPADDRIGGEN
+606 YVPADDRVGGDN
-618 TQIISAANLD
+618 TQVISAANLD
-628 SYTEDELLEIET
+628 SYSEDELLDIET

-714 LNSLLDQYRQQRER
+714 LNSLLDQYIQQKKR
-728 VVSTYGESR
+728 VVSTYGEGR

-771 ESLDTV
+771 QSLDTV

-898 IGVGVAIAAIGGAYK
+898 IGVGVAIAAIGGVYVA
-913 LATDAAE
+913 ATDAAE

-933 LSTVEEVKTKIQEL
+933 LSAIEENKTKIQEL
-947 SSQLEDNRQ
+947 SSQLEDNRK
-956 KIEEINE
+956 KIEEINN

-995 QKVAYQDAANTYEET
+995 QKVAYQDAADTYEET

-1048 SIGASDVQEF
+1048 NIGASDVQEF

-1070 EYREKAAKAG
+1070 EYREKAAKSG
-1080 SDVERE
+1080 SDVERD

-1119 AAQEATNYL
+1119 AAQEATDYL

-1250 AENTESASSA
+1250 AENTESATEA
-1260 ADDFASKVSFIKTL
+1260 ADDYTSKLSFIKTL

-1286 TDEEDLKQLQEL
+1286 TDEEDLKQFQEL

-1416 SDAFDFATEISNIG
+1416 SDAFDFATELSNIG
-1430 QFITD
+1430 QFITE

-1442 EMRQIV
+1442 EMRQIIS
-1448 NAGYG
+1448 AGYG

-1559 YRYQSEN
+1559 YRYQSES

-1573 FKAQQSEIAYL
+1573 FKAQSSENAYL
-1584 NQQKDE
+1584 NLQKDE

-1596 QAQEVK
+1596 QAQEIK

-1631 TVKFSSGSP
+1631 TVEFSSGSP

-1649 GNFEMQNPLDRDQ
+1649 GNFEMQNPLDRNQ

-1671 FDIGAL
+1671 FDIGEL
-1677 LDEWMGSDWS
+1677 LDEWMGSEWS
-1687 EAGRQELEDL
+1687 EAGRQQLEEL
-1697 RKGLSDTLASLDAQ
+1697 RKGLQDTLSSLDAQ

-1721 LKAADLGVDYQQ
+1721 LKAAGSEIDYLQ
-1733 ASSGGSSGGKSG
+1733 AGAGGSGGKSG

-1769 EIDKYEAG
+1769 EIDKYEAN
-1777 LEALQEAEQ
+1777 LEVLQKSEKD
-1786 NAYGAEYANN
+1786 AYGADYSKN
-1796 LNKQLDL
+1796 LNKQLDV
-1803 IKKLKEAQEERL
+1803 IEDLKDAQEERL
-1815 EIAKSQESQ
+1815 RIAKDQEQQ
-1824 LKDKLSGIGFTFT
+1824 LKNELSGIGFTFT
-1837 DEGVLDRSRLTE
+1837 DEGVLDRSKLTE
-1849 LKNLYDQ
+1849 LKDLYDQ
-1856 AATVYNNMSGE
+1856 AAIAYNNMTGE
-1867 QQQSEQGLA
+1867 QQQSEQGKA
-1876 LEQQLEDQ
+1876 LEQQLADQ
-1884 KDYISQVETL
+1884 KDYISQVEKL
-1894 IGLWEEAQKEG
+1894 ISLWETAQKEG
-1905 NDATTQIS
+1905 NDATTELADYDAQIADI
-1913 SYEQQI
+1913 Y
-1919 IEVMD
+1919 D
-1924 KLKPGEQIELWEE
+1924 KLRPGEQIELWEDLIDV
-1937 FNKVIQEFGDITDLV
+1937 FNKFADVTDLV
-1952 DSKLSALSDEQ
+1952 DTKLNILSDEQ
-1963 DHLAGND
+1963 DHMAGED
-1970 WIENINKQIDT
+1970 WLKNINDQIDT
-1981 LNLKKLTSVVDAVK
+1981 LNLKKFTSLVDSFK
-1995 DLGSVAVDVKKSSKD
+1995 DLGNIFGEVKAAKAD
-2010 FKDLMNNLKELA
+2010 FKDIVNQLKNLSNY
-2022 KQNDKLA
+2022 NDKLA
-2029 AFGIN
+2029 NFDIN
-2034 IDPDQINASAD
+2034 IDPDKLNASAE
-2045 GIKYISDTLMQLLS
+2045 GIGYMATTLMDLVK
-2059 AYNGMETGQQGLELS
+2059 AYNSMEVGQQGSDIAGLITNVIGAAS
-2074 ETIGN
+2074 GN
-2079 ILSTVSGNILGV
+2079 ILSI
-2091 VGLVGN
+2091 VGLVVN
-2097 IISIVDNLFETLHNI
+2097 VISIIKNLVDTFHNI
-2112 REQII
+2112 QEQII
-2117 ELNIEKFNKPVD
+2117 ELNIEKFNKPIQVD
-2129 VTLDLYDMQQQWNE
+2129 LDMQSLQEQWNE
-2143 FRRQVIDDLAED
+2143 FRRTVIDDLAED
-2155 DFVGKMKQSLREIK
+2155 DWVGQMKQSLRELQ
-2169 QYYDG
+2169 QYYNG
-2174 LDFSTGTIFD
+2174 LDFSIDSVFD
-2184 EDSLAGSMNLME
+2184 PDNLNMSGGILDSLSSHISSIME
-2196 TLSGHLGQ
+2196 
-2204 IMQEIQ
+2204 EIR
-2210 VMMSGK
+2210 VMMAGDKS
-2216 DSEIYG
+2216 DIYG
-2222 DHMQD
+2222 DHLQD
-2227 ALDDLKTY
+2227 ALDDLDSY
-2235 MTSLQDALID
+2235 AEELQDSLIN
-2245 VAELEDEIYQAYLD
+2245 VAELRDEIHQAYLD
-2259 GWDDIQDGLQDQL
+2259 SWDGIKDELQEQL
-2272 DEYDRIMNEIEH
+2272 DEYQYIINEIEH
-2284 NKNILSMLYGD
+2284 NQNIISMLYGD
-2295 DAYDQMDQ
+2295 DAYDDMNK
-2303 FYELEEKANSGRL
+2303 FYELEEQANSGRL
-2316 QYLTQTVAYWE
+2316 QYLTQTVKYWE
-2327 QVRAEMEAS
+2327 EVQKKMEAA
-2336 GETSGEAW
+2336 GETSGDAW
-2344 EKVVQAQKDAQEELN
+2344 DKVVENQKEAQEELN
-2359 AALEEAIQT
+2359 QALEEAIQT

-2374 NTIAGIFNDMTD
+2374 NTIDGIFNQITNRLTD
-2386 KLTGGMGLN
+2386 GMGLD
-2395 YLSDQW
+2395 YIQDQW

-2409 KYLDDVNAAYAI
+2409 KYLDDINSAYAI
-2421 SELQAK
+2421 QDLQSK
-2427 VQDAINDN
+2427 VQNAINDN
-2435 DGNVEAQEQI
+2435 EGNVEAQEKI
-2445 KDLMDEQLSYLQDK
+2445 RDLMDEQLAYLREK

-2466 VERAEKLLDIEL
+2466 VDRAEKLLDIEL
-2478 KRIALQNAQQNQ
+2478 KRIALQNAQQNK

-2507 VADEDAVSSAEQDLA
+2507 VADEDAIAQGEQELQDA
-2522 AAENDLYNFDKDQYN
+2522 QNDLYNFDKD
-2537 QNLQEIFQMYQ
+2537 
-2548 EYNQKVQEIASDNTL
+2548 EYNSNLNDIFKLYQDYNSKVSQIASDNTL
-2563 TEEERQ
+2563 TEEQRQ
-2569 KYILMLNQE
+2569 KYLTMLNEE
-2578 YQNQITALVQDNET
+2578 YQNQMNALVQQNEQ
-2592 IRQNLTQSALAAY
+2592 IRNNLTESAF
-2605 AELYGLSKDEF
+2605 AEYSDLYNMQLQDF
-2616 INMTEEQKEAFMS
+2616 VNMTEQEKEAFMS
-2629 NLVETWNSGLQ
+2629 NLVETWDSGLQ
-2640 QMADAIAG
+2640 QMVDAITG
-2648 EGGFESIAN
+2648 EGGFQKITE

-2669 YNESIEQTKE
+2669 YNESLEKTKE
-2679 DIDGLDFTDFQ
+2679 DIDNIDFTDFQ
-2690 TSIDNILATTE
+2690 AAIDDILNKTTSTIGANDEIINQYEDLAD
-2701 QTIASNESLIN
+2701 
-2712 SYKEEASQLIQ
+2712 QLIK
-2723 TNQQAQE
+2723 TNQEAQN
-2730 YLATLQAQNEAMYEQ
+2730 YLATIEAQNQAYIEQLSLVKQLQMEAGNAPQKSESDTPWWAD
-2745 IALAQQLYA
+2745 ALI
-2754 QNAQNATNGEDKDA
+2754 NFT
-2768 TAGVVVGGIGGA
+2768 
-2780 VAGGALGGVPGAII
+2780 VPGAW
-2794 GALGGAILGGLAD
+2794 LGNIFTGGGVSDAIWD
-2807 WFLFDTGGYTGDW
+2807 WGSNLFGFDTGGYTGDW
-2820 GTDDG
+2820 SGSEG

-2832 KELVLNK
+2832 KELVLNE
-2839 DDTENIL
+2839 DDTKNIL
-2846 STVDIVRGISDSISD
+2846 SAVEIVRKIPDLITD

-2868 SQTPTL
+2868 SSTPSF
-2874 SNPLPQEKEPD
+2874 SNVISPQGLFNKM
-2885 TLQQEVHITAEF
+2885 QQEVHITAEF

-2903 DEIMAAFD
+2903 NEIRAAFD
-2911 NLVNVASQRIMTI
+2911 NLINVASQRIMS
-2924 KK
+2924 KNK

>member
-30 STTTEEYLKININQT
+30 STTTKEYLKININQT

-91 DLTLDEVYSFFS
+91 DLTLDEVYSSFS
-103 KLGPQGQSAFRK
+103 KLGTQGQSAFRK

-139 TLSNTVKWNVAST
+139 TLSNTVRWNVAST
-152 AVNALAGQ
+152 AVNALASQ

-181 TGQSAEQMDEF
+181 TGESAEQMDEF

-250 QLTAVWNGFKV
+250 QLTAVWNGYQV
-261 NADEAEIYIDRLAVA
+261 SAEEVEIYIDRLAVA

-446 HLDALTAQW
+446 HLDQLTAQW

-462 LDSDSINGVTDF
+462 LDSDSINDATDF

-479 GLVTNLVDSLGGGE
+479 GLVTNLVDSLGGGQ
-493 EVLIAFGSVLARV
+493 EVLLAFGSVLTRV

-569 DAQKEEVKRTI
+569 EAQKEEVKRTI

-606 YVPADDRIGGEN
+606 YVPADDRVGGDN
-618 TQIISAANLD
+618 TQVISAANLD
-628 SYTEDELLEIET
+628 SYNEDELLDIET

-675 SLDEINEGYRQ
+675 SVDEINEGYRQ

-714 LNSLLDQYRQQRER
+714 LNSLLDQYRQQRKK
-728 VVSTYGESR
+728 VVSTYGEGR

-749 VSLQNLIRGWQK
+749 VSLQNLLKGWQK

-862 QAVSILSSIAS
+862 QVVSILSSIAS
-873 ISKAASAFS
+873 ISNAASAFS
-882 GIASAVTAF
+882 GIVSAVTAF

-898 IGVGVAIAAIGGAYK
+898 IGVGVAIAAIGGVYVA
-913 LATDAAE
+913 ATDAAE

-933 LSTVEEVKTKIQEL
+933 LSAVEENKTKIQEL

-995 QKVAYQDAANTYEET
+995 QKVAYQDAANTYKET

-1015 KDYENAANETAYSGL
+1015 KDYDKAANETTYSSL
-1030 DDYRQYIGI
+1030 DDYRSHIGI
-1039 TTPGETSLY
+1039 AALGETSLY
-1048 SIGASDVQEF
+1048 DIGASDVQGF

-1080 SDVERE
+1080 SDVERD

-1119 AAQEATNYL
+1119 AAREATNYL

-1134 QDDEAVKEA
+1134 QDKETVKEA

-1152 ATGVY
+1152 ATGTY

-1204 FGDDLFDAIQQKAQ
+1204 FGDDLFDSIQQKAQ
-1218 ELGLSLYAF
+1218 ELGLSLHAF

-1240 QSIAEWINTI
+1240 ESIAEWINTI
-1250 AENTESASSA
+1250 AENTESATEA
-1260 ADDFASKVSFIKTL
+1260 ADDYTSKLSFIKTL

-1298 ESEYSVLANI
+1298 EKEYSVLANV

-1573 FKAQQSEIAYL
+1573 FKAQSSETAYL
-1584 NQQKDE
+1584 NLQKDE

-1596 QAQEVK
+1596 QAQEIK

-1620 ATKQAMSGTEV
+1620 ATQQAMSGTEV
-1631 TVKFSSGSP
+1631 TVKFSSGNP

-1662 SRDYAINTD
+1662 SRGYAINTD

-1733 ASSGGSSGGKSG
+1733 AGSGGSSGGKSG

-1824 LKDKLSGIGFTFT
+1824 LKDELSGIGFTFT

-1856 AATVYNNMSGE
+1856 AASVYNNMSGE

-1919 IEVMD
+1919 VEVMD

-1970 WIENINKQIDT
+1970 WIENINKQIDA

-2010 FKDLMNNLKELA
+2010 FNGLMNSLKELA

-2029 AFGIN
+2029 AFDIN

-2045 GIKYISDTLMQLLS
+2045 GIKYISDTLMQLFN
-2059 AYNGMETGQQGLELS
+2059 AYNSMEAGQQDLNLS
-2074 ETIGN
+2074 KTIGD
-2079 ILSTVSGNILGV
+2079 ILGAVSGNILSIISLAV
-2091 VGLVGN
+2091 DVIN
-2097 IISIVDNLFETLHNI
+2097 IITNLADILHNI

-2117 ELNIEKFNKPVD
+2117 ELRIEKFNKPVD

-2169 QYYDG
+2169 QYYEG
-2174 LDFSTGTIFD
+2174 LDFSIGDSLFD
-2184 EDSLAGSMNLME
+2184 EDSIKGSMNLMD
-2196 TLSGHLGQ
+2196 TLSSHLGQ

-2210 VMMSGK
+2210 IMMNGEK
-2216 DSEIYG
+2216 SEIYG

-2295 DAYDQMDQ
+2295 DAYDQMNQ

-2344 EKVVQAQKDAQEELN
+2344 DKVVQAQKDAQEELN

-2386 KLTGGMGLN
+2386 KLTGGMGLD
-2395 YLSDQW
+2395 YVSDQW

-2522 AAENDLYNFDKDQYN
+2522 AAENELYNFDKDQYN

-2648 EGGFESIAN
+2648 EGGFENIAN

-2754 QNAQNATNGEDKDA
+2754 QNAAGAAEDESAPGWFDA
-2768 TAGVVVGGIGGA
+2768 LVNVAMPGGLIGNIVTG
-2780 VAGGALGGVPGAII
+2780 GGVSDSLWEGIQNLF
-2794 GALGGAILGGLAD
+2794 G
-2807 WFLFDTGGYTGDW
+2807 FDTGGYTGDW
-2820 GTDDG
+2820 NDSKGR
-2825 KLAVLHE
+2825 LAVLHE

-2846 STVDIVRGISDSISD
+2846 STVDIIRGISDSISD

-2903 DEIMAAFD
+2903 DEIMEAFD

>member
-91 DLTLDEVYSFFS
+91 DLTLDEVYSSFS
-103 KLGPQGQSAFRK
+103 KLGTRGQSAFRK

-139 TLSNTVKWNVAST
+139 TLSNTVRWNVAST

-181 TGQSAEQMDEF
+181 TGESAEQMDEF

-212 SSLIYYQQGLGDEEA
+212 ASLIYRQQGLDAEESDV
-227 QERARLTL
+227 RARLTL
-235 MAANVTGQDA
+235 MTANVTGQDA

-250 QLTAVWNGFKV
+250 QLTAVWNGYQV
-261 NADEAEIYIDRLAVA
+261 SAEEAEIYIDRLAVA

-423 EQVNNAEGALQEQQD
+423 EQVNNAEGTLQEQQD

-479 GLVTNLVDSLGGGE
+479 GLVTNLVDSLGGGQ
-493 EVLIAFGSVLARV
+493 EVLLAFGSVLTRV

-569 DAQKEEVKRTI
+569 EAQKEEVKRTI

-586 ITEAQAWEQAKKSLE
+586 ITEAQAWKQAKKSLE

-606 YVPADDRIGGEN
+606 YVPADDRVGGDS
-618 TQIISAANLD
+618 TQVISAANLD
-628 SYTEDELLEIET
+628 SYSEDELLDIET

-749 VSLQNLIRGWQK
+749 VSLQNLLKGWQK

-898 IGVGVAIAAIGGAYK
+898 IGVGLTIGAIGGAYK

-933 LSTVEEVKTKIQEL
+933 LSAVEENKTKIQEL

-995 QKVAYQDAANTYEET
+995 QKVAYQDAADTYEET

-1015 KDYENAANETAYSGL
+1015 KDYDKAANETAYSGL

-1152 ATGVY
+1152 ATGTY
-1157 QQKVAEQVNELITEN
+1157 QQKVAEQVDELITEN
-1172 KAAWEDFV
+1172 KAAWDDFV

-1250 AENTESASSA
+1250 AENTKSTTEA
-1260 ADDFASKVSFIKTL
+1260 ADDYTSKLSFIKTL

-1573 FKAQQSEIAYL
+1573 FKAQSSETAYL
-1584 NQQKDE
+1584 NLQKDE

-1596 QAQEVK
+1596 QAQEIK

-1620 ATKQAMSGTEV
+1620 ATQQAMSGTEV
-1631 TVKFSSGSP
+1631 TVKFSSGNP

-1662 SRDYAINTD
+1662 SRGYAINTD

-1733 ASSGGSSGGKSG
+1733 AGSGGSSGGKSG

-1824 LKDKLSGIGFTFT
+1824 LKDELSGIGFTFT

-1856 AATVYNNMSGE
+1856 AASVYNNMSGE

-1919 IEVMD
+1919 VEVMD

-1970 WIENINKQIDT
+1970 WIENINKQIDA

-2010 FKDLMNNLKELA
+2010 FNGLMNSLKELA

-2029 AFGIN
+2029 AFDIN

-2045 GIKYISDTLMQLLS
+2045 GIKYISDTLMQLFN
-2059 AYNGMETGQQGLELS
+2059 AYNSMEAGQQDLNLS
-2074 ETIGN
+2074 KTIGD
-2079 ILSTVSGNILGV
+2079 ILGAVSGNILSIISLAV
-2091 VGLVGN
+2091 DVIN
-2097 IISIVDNLFETLHNI
+2097 IITNLADILHNI

-2117 ELNIEKFNKPVD
+2117 ELRIEKFNKPVD

-2169 QYYDG
+2169 QYYEG
-2174 LDFSTGTIFD
+2174 LDFSIGDSLFD
-2184 EDSLAGSMNLME
+2184 EDSIKGSMNLMD
-2196 TLSGHLGQ
+2196 TLSSHLGQ

-2210 VMMSGK
+2210 IMMNGEK
-2216 DSEIYG
+2216 SEIYG

-2295 DAYDQMDQ
+2295 DAYDQMNQ

-2344 EKVVQAQKDAQEELN
+2344 DKVVQAQKDAQEELN

-2386 KLTGGMGLN
+2386 KLTGGMGLD
-2395 YLSDQW
+2395 YVSDQW

-2522 AAENDLYNFDKDQYN
+2522 AAENELYNFDKDQYN

-2648 EGGFESIAN
+2648 EGGFENIAN

-2754 QNAQNATNGEDKDA
+2754 QNAAGAAEDESAPGWFDA
-2768 TAGVVVGGIGGA
+2768 LVNVAMPGGLIGNIVTG
-2780 VAGGALGGVPGAII
+2780 GGVSDSLWEGIQNLF
-2794 GALGGAILGGLAD
+2794 G
-2807 WFLFDTGGYTGDW
+2807 FDTGGYTGDW
-2820 GTDDG
+2820 NDSKGR
-2825 KLAVLHE
+2825 LAVLHE

-2846 STVDIVRGISDSISD
+2846 STVDIIRGISDSISD

-2903 DEIMAAFD
+2903 DEIMEAFD

>member
-79 NIQTFNNYLKDA
+79 NIQTFNSYLKDA
-91 DLTLDEVYSFFS
+91 DLTLDEVYSSFS
-103 KLGPQGQSAFRK
+103 KLGTQGQSAFRK

-152 AVNALAGQ
+152 AVNALAGE

-181 TGQSAEQMDEF
+181 TGESAEQMDEF

-198 AAIALGQQTTEYTN
+198 AAMALGQQTTEYTN

-250 QLTAVWNGFKV
+250 QLTAVWNGYQV
-261 NADEAEIYIDRLAVA
+261 SAEEAEIYIDRLAVA

-474 LRGLV
+474 LRGVV

-493 EVLIAFGSVLARV
+493 EVLLAFGSVLTRV

-511 SAGLNTFISNIQVAL
+511 STGLNTFISNIQVAL

-539 QSLSDGNYDSLTNEI
+539 QSLSDGNYDSITNEI

-569 DAQKEEVKRTI
+569 EAQKEEVKRTI

-606 YVPADDRIGGEN
+606 YVPADDRVGGDN
-618 TQIISAANLD
+618 TQVISAENLD
-628 SYTEDELLEIET
+628 SYTEDELLDIET

-675 SLDEINEGYRQ
+675 SVDQINEGYRQ

-714 LNSLLDQYRQQRER
+714 LNSLLDTYRQQKKR

-749 VSLQNLIRGWQK
+749 ISLQNLLRGWQK
-761 ETANSVTAAE
+761 ETSNSVDMIE
-771 ESLDTV
+771 QLLDTV

-805 FSQPEAINALTEIV
+805 LSQPEAINALTEIV
-819 AASGS
+819 SASGS

-862 QAVSILSSIAS
+862 QAVSILNSLAS
-873 ISKAASAFS
+873 ISRAASALS
-882 GIASAVTAF
+882 SVTSAVTTF

-898 IGVGVAIAAIGGAYK
+898 VGVGVAIAAIGGAYV
-913 LATDAAE
+913 AVTNAAE
-920 KYDEAQRRAFSES
+920 KYEEAQRRAFSES
-933 LSTVEEVKTKIQEL
+933 LSAVEENKTKIQEL

-956 KIEEINE
+956 KIKEINE

-1080 SDVERE
+1080 SDVERD

-1119 AAQEATNYL
+1119 AAQEATDYL

-1157 QQKVAEQVNELITEN
+1157 QKKVAEQVNELITEN

-1240 QSIAEWINTI
+1240 ESIAEWINTI
-1250 AENTESASSA
+1250 AENTESATEA
-1260 ADDFASKVSFIKTL
+1260 ADDYTSKLSFIKTL

-1298 ESEYSVLANI
+1298 ENEYSVLADI

-1329 NHRIELNNIKDEAS
+1329 NYRTELNNIKDEAS

-1631 TVKFSSGSP
+1631 TVKFSSGNP

-1733 ASSGGSSGGKSG
+1733 AGSGGSSGSKSG

-1757 NDRLDV
+1757 NDRLDA

-1815 EIAKSQESQ
+1815 EIAKRQESQ
-1824 LKDKLSGIGFTFT
+1824 LKSELSGIGFTFT

-1884 KDYISQVETL
+1884 KDYISQVEAL

-1924 KLKPGEQIELWEE
+1924 KLKPGEQIKLWEE

-1981 LNLKKLTSVVDAVK
+1981 LNLKKLTSVIDAVK

-2010 FKDLMNNLKELA
+2010 FNSLMNSLKELA

-2029 AFGIN
+2029 AFDIN

-2045 GIKYISDTLMQLLS
+2045 GIKYISDTLMQLFN
-2059 AYNGMETGQQGLELS
+2059 AYNSMEAGQQGLNLS
-2074 ETIGN
+2074 KTIGD
-2079 ILSTVSGNILGV
+2079 ILGAASGNVLSIISLAV
-2091 VGLVGN
+2091 DVIN
-2097 IISIVDNLFETLHNI
+2097 IITNLADILHNI

-2117 ELNIEKFNKPVD
+2117 ELRIEKFNKPVD

-2169 QYYDG
+2169 QYYEG
-2174 LDFSTGTIFD
+2174 LDFSIGDSLFD
-2184 EDSLAGSMNLME
+2184 EDSIKGSMNLMD
-2196 TLSGHLGQ
+2196 TLSSHLGQ

-2210 VMMSGK
+2210 VMMNGEK
-2216 DSEIYG
+2216 SEIYG

-2386 KLTGGMGLN
+2386 KLTGGMGLD

-2427 VQDAINDN
+2427 VQNAINDN

-2507 VADEDAVSSAEQDLA
+2507 VADEDAVSSAEQDLT
-2522 AAENDLYNFDKDQYN
+2522 AAENELYNFDKDQYN

-2569 KYILMLNQE
+2569 KYILMLNEE

-2629 NLVETWNSGLQ
+2629 NLVETWDSGLQ

-2657 EALEKIKEAQDA
+2657 EALERIKEAQDA
-2669 YNESIEQTKE
+2669 YNESLEQTKE

-2712 SYKEEASQLIQ
+2712 SYKQEASQLIQ

-2754 QNAQNATNGEDKDA
+2754 QNAAGAAEDESAPGWFDA
-2768 TAGVVVGGIGGA
+2768 LVNVAMPGGLIGNIVTG
-2780 VAGGALGGVPGAII
+2780 GGVSDSLWEGIQNLF
-2794 GALGGAILGGLAD
+2794 G
-2807 WFLFDTGGYTGDW
+2807 FDTGGYTGDW
-2820 GTDDG
+2820 NDNKG

-2868 SQTPTL
+2868 SQTPIL

>member
-1 MANNIRFNIGFDVD
+1 MANNIKFNIGFNVD

-22 KNELKSIQ
+22 KSELKSIQ

-58 YAASTVQ
+58 YTASTVQ

-91 DLTLDEVYSFFS
+91 DLTLDEVYSSFS
-103 KLGPQGQSAFRK
+103 KLGTQGQSAFRK

-160 VSQAFGYVKNLDSSL
+160 VSQAFGYVKNLDRSL

-181 TGQSAEQMDEF
+181 TGESAEQMDEF

-261 NADEAEIYIDRLAVA
+261 NAEEAEIYIDRLAVA

-493 EVLIAFGSVLARV
+493 EVFIAFGSVLTRV

-511 SAGLNTFISNIQVAL
+511 STGLNTFISNIQVAL

-531 AKEQLQLG
+531 AKDQLQLG
-539 QSLSDGNYDSLTNEI
+539 QSLSDGNYDSITNEI

-569 DAQKEEVKRTI
+569 EAQKEEVKRTI

-586 ITEAQAWEQAKKSLE
+586 ITEAQAWKQAKKSLE

-606 YVPADDRIGGEN
+606 YVPADDRVGGDN
-618 TQIISAANLD
+618 TQVISAANLD
-628 SYTEDELLEIET
+628 SYSEDELLDIET

-654 RAKEFNNTINQLT
+654 RAKEFNSTINQLT

-714 LNSLLDQYRQQRER
+714 LNSLLDQYRQQRKR

-777 YNALAEK
+777 YNALSEK

-805 FSQPEAINALTEIV
+805 FSQPEAINALTEVV

-862 QAVSILSSIAS
+862 QAVSILNSLAS
-873 ISKAASAFS
+873 ISQAASAFS
-882 GIASAVTAF
+882 GIASAIAAF
-891 AAANPIL
+891 ATANPIL
-898 IGVGVAIAAIGGAYK
+898 IGVGLTIGAIGGAYK

-933 LSTVEEVKTKIQEL
+933 LSAIEENKTKIQEL
-947 SSQLEDNRQ
+947 SSQLENNRQ

-995 QKVAYQDAANTYEET
+995 QKVAYQEAADTYEEA

-1015 KDYENAANETAYSGL
+1015 KDYENAANATAYSGL
-1030 DDYRQYIGI
+1030 DDYRWNIG
-1039 TTPGETSLY
+1039 TAEQGEISLY
-1048 SIGASDVQEF
+1048 DIGASDSQDF
-1058 NQWQEQR
+1058 AQWQEQR

-1080 SDVERE
+1080 SDVERD

-1119 AAQEATNYL
+1119 AAQEATDYL
-1128 ALDSQF
+1128 SLDSQF
-1134 QDDEAVKEA
+1134 QDEETVKEA

-1152 ATGVY
+1152 ATGTY
-1157 QQKVAEQVNELITEN
+1157 QQKVAEQVDELIAEN

-1218 ELGLSLYAF
+1218 ELGLSMYAF
-1227 LQPLTDDSGIINL
+1227 LQPLADDSGIINL

-1260 ADDFASKVSFIKTL
+1260 ADDFTSKLSFIKTL

-1329 NHRIELNNIKDEAS
+1329 NHRAELNNIKDEAS

-1505 QREYISLELQA
+1505 QREYIALELQA

-1573 FKAQQSEIAYL
+1573 FKAQSSETAYL
-1584 NQQKDE
+1584 NIQKDE

-1596 QAQEVK
+1596 QAQEIK

-1697 RKGLSDTLASLDAQ
+1697 RKGLQDTLASLDAQ

-1721 LKAADLGVDYQQ
+1721 LKAADLGVDYLQ
-1733 ASSGGSSGGKSG
+1733 AGSGSSGGKSG

-1824 LKDKLSGIGFTFT
+1824 LKDELSGIGFTFT

-1876 LEQQLEDQ
+1876 LEKQLEDQ

-1894 IGLWEEAQKEG
+1894 ISLWEEAQKEG

-1937 FNKVIQEFGDITDLV
+1937 FNKVIQEFGDVTDLV

-1970 WIENINKQIDT
+1970 WIENINKQIDA

-2010 FKDLMNNLKELA
+2010 FNSLMNSLKELA

-2029 AFGIN
+2029 AFDIN

-2045 GIKYISDTLMQLLS
+2045 GIKYISDTLMQLFN
-2059 AYNGMETGQQGLELS
+2059 AYNSMEAGQQDLNLS
-2074 ETIGN
+2074 KTIGD
-2079 ILSTVSGNILGV
+2079 ILGAASGNALSIISLAV
-2091 VGLVGN
+2091 DVIN
-2097 IISIVDNLFETLHNI
+2097 IITNLADILHNI

-2117 ELNIEKFNKPVD
+2117 ELRIEKFNKPVD

-2169 QYYDG
+2169 QYYEG
-2174 LDFSTGTIFD
+2174 LDFSIGDSLFD
-2184 EDSLAGSMNLME
+2184 EDSISGSMNLMD
-2196 TLSGHLGQ
+2196 TLSSHLGQ

-2210 VMMSGK
+2210 VMMNGEKS
-2216 DSEIYG
+2216 DIYG

-2227 ALDDLKTY
+2227 ALDDLQTY

-2284 NKNILSMLYGD
+2284 NQNILSMLYGD
-2295 DAYDQMDQ
+2295 DAYDQMNQ

-2344 EKVVQAQKDAQEELN
+2344 EKVVEAQKDAQQELN

-2386 KLTGGMGLN
+2386 KLTGGMGLD

-2445 KDLMDEQLSYLQDK
+2445 KDLMDEQLSYLKDK

-2522 AAENDLYNFDKDQYN
+2522 AAENELYNFDKDQYN

-2548 EYNQKVQEIASDNTL
+2548 EYNQKVQQIASDNTL

-2569 KYILMLNQE
+2569 KYLVMLNEE

-2669 YNESIEQTKE
+2669 YNESLEQTKE

-2690 TSIDNILATTE
+2690 TSIDNILSTTE

-2712 SYKEEASQLIQ
+2712 SYKQEASQLIQ

-2730 YLATLQAQNEAMYEQ
+2730 YLATLQAQNQAMYEQ

-2754 QNAQNATNGEDKDA
+2754 QNAAGAAEDESAPGWFDA
-2768 TAGVVVGGIGGA
+2768 LVNVAMPGGLIGNIVTG
-2780 VAGGALGGVPGAII
+2780 GGVSDSLWEGIQNLF
-2794 GALGGAILGGLAD
+2794 G
-2807 WFLFDTGGYTGDW
+2807 FDTGGYTGDW
-2820 GTDDG
+2820 NDNKGR
-2825 KLAVLHE
+2825 LAVLHE

-2868 SQTPTL
+2868 SQTPIL

>member
-91 DLTLDEVYSFFS
+91 DLTLDEVYSSFS
-103 KLGPQGQSAFRK
+103 KLGTQGQSAFRK

-139 TLSNTVKWNVAST
+139 TLSNTVRWNVAST

-181 TGQSAEQMDEF
+181 TGESAEQMDEF

-462 LDSDSINGVTDF
+462 LDSDSINEVTDF

-479 GLVTNLVDSLGGGE
+479 GLVTNLIDSLGGGE
-493 EVLIAFGSVLARV
+493 EVFIAFGSVLTRV

-511 SAGLNTFISNIQVAL
+511 SVGLNTFISNIQVAL

-531 AKEQLQLG
+531 AKDQLQLG

-586 ITEAQAWEQAKKSLE
+586 ITEAKAWDEAKKSLE

-606 YVPADDRIGGEN
+606 YVPADDRVGGDN
-618 TQIISAANLD
+618 TQVISAANLD
-628 SYTEDELLEIET
+628 SYSEDELLDIET

-675 SLDEINEGYRQ
+675 SVDEINEGYRQ

-784 SSQINVQMQKSNEQV
+784 SSQINVQMRKSNEQV

-824 ALSIFTQIKQLGSI
+824 VLSIFTQIKQLGSI
-838 WTDENLSDGER
+838 WTDENLSDSER

-862 QAVSILSSIAS
+862 QAVSILNSIAS
-873 ISKAASAFS
+873 ISNAASALS
-882 GIASAVTAF
+882 SVTSAIVSF
-891 AAANPIL
+891 ATANPIL
-898 IGVGVAIAAIGGAYK
+898 VGVGLTIGAIGGAYK

-920 KYDEAQRRAFSES
+920 KYDEAQRRAFSEA
-933 LSTVEEVKTKIQEL
+933 LSAVEENKTKIQEL

-995 QKVAYQDAANTYEET
+995 QKVAYQDAANTYKET
-1010 APTRR
+1010 APIRR
-1015 KDYENAANETAYSGL
+1015 KDYDNAANETTYSSL
-1030 DDYRQYIGI
+1030 DDYRSRIGI
-1039 TTPGETSLY
+1039 AALGETSLY
-1048 SIGASDVQEF
+1048 DIGASDVQGF

-1080 SDVERE
+1080 SDEERV
-1086 YFEARAEY
+1086 YFEERAEY

-1134 QDDEAVKEA
+1134 QDKEAVREA

-1199 VLQSV
+1199 ALQSV
-1204 FGDDLFDAIQQKAQ
+1204 FGDDLFDAVQQKAQ

-1250 AENTESASSA
+1250 AENTESALSA

-1274 SQTISTSGISSI
+1274 SQTISTSGIGSI

-1298 ESEYSVLANI
+1298 ESEYSVLASI

-1329 NHRIELNNIKDEAS
+1329 NHRAELNNIKEEAT

-1733 ASSGGSSGGKSG
+1733 AGSGGNSGGKSG

-1824 LKDKLSGIGFTFT
+1824 LKDELSGIGFTFT

-1919 IEVMD
+1919 VEVMD

-2010 FKDLMNNLKELA
+2010 FNSLMSSLKELA

-2029 AFGIN
+2029 AFDIN

-2045 GIKYISDTLMQLLS
+2045 GIKYISDTLMQLFK
-2059 AYNGMETGQQGLELS
+2059 AYNSMEAGQQGLNLS
-2074 ETIGN
+2074 KTIGDILGAASGN
-2079 ILSTVSGNILGV
+2079 ILSIISLAVDVI
-2091 VGLVGN
+2091 N
-2097 IISIVDNLFETLHNI
+2097 IITNLADILHNI

-2117 ELNIEKFNKPVD
+2117 ELRIEKFNKPVD

-2169 QYYDG
+2169 QYYEG
-2174 LDFSTGTIFD
+2174 LDFSIGDSLFD
-2184 EDSLAGSMNLME
+2184 EDSIKGSMNLMD
-2196 TLSGHLGQ
+2196 TLSSHLGQ

-2210 VMMSGK
+2210 VMMNGEKS
-2216 DSEIYG
+2216 DIYG

-2235 MTSLQDALID
+2235 MTSLQEALID

-2295 DAYDQMDQ
+2295 DAYDQMNQ

-2386 KLTGGMGLN
+2386 KLTGGMGLD

-2427 VQDAINDN
+2427 VQDAINKN

-2569 KYILMLNQE
+2569 KYILMLNEE

-2605 AELYGLSKDEF
+2605 AELYGLSKDEL

-2629 NLVETWNSGLQ
+2629 NLVESWDSGLQ

-2669 YNESIEQTKE
+2669 YNESLEQTKE

-2754 QNAQNATNGEDKDA
+2754 QNAAGAAEDESAPGWFDA
-2768 TAGVVVGGIGGA
+2768 LVNIAMPGGLVGNIVTG
-2780 VAGGALGGVPGAII
+2780 GGVSDSLWEGIQNLF
-2794 GALGGAILGGLAD
+2794 G
-2807 WFLFDTGGYTGDW
+2807 FDTGGYTGDW
-2820 GTDDG
+2820 NDNKGR
-2825 KLAVLHE
+2825 LAVLHE

-2868 SQTPTL
+2868 SQTPIL

>member
-1 MANNIRFNIGFDVD
+1 M
-15 KKGLEEI
+15 
-22 KNELKSIQ
+22 
-30 STTTEEYLKININQT
+30 T
-45 DLNQVTKD
+45 
-53 LAEIN
+53 
-58 YAASTVQ
+58 
-65 NALDKAFN
+65 
-73 AKLDTF
+73 
-79 NIQTFNNYLKDA
+79 
-91 DLTLDEVYSFFS
+91 
-103 KLGPQGQSAFRK
+103 
-115 LSQQILTTN
+115 
-124 TQLDKTSTVLDDLFQ
+124 
-139 TLSNTVKWNVAST
+139 
-152 AVNALAGQ
+152 
-160 VSQAFGYVKNLDSSL
+160 
-175 NDIRIV
+175 
-181 TGQSAEQMDEF
+181 
-192 ARKAND
+192 
-198 AAIALGQQTTEYTN
+198 
-212 SSLIYYQQGLGDEEA
+212 
-227 QERARLTL
+227 
-235 MAANVTGQDA
+235 ANVTGQDA

-250 QLTAVWNGFKV
+250 QLTSVWNGYQV
-261 NADEAEIYIDRLAVA
+261 SAEEAEIYIDRLAVA

-382 SKWTDLSREQQ
+382 SKWTDFSREQQ
-393 LALAQIIGGTH
+393 LALAQVIGGTH

-446 HLDALTAQW
+446 HLDQLTAQW

-462 LDSDSINGVTDF
+462 LDSDSINDATDF

-493 EVLIAFGSVLARV
+493 EVLLAFGAILARV

-511 SAGLNTFISNIQVAL
+511 TSGLNTFISNIQVAI

-539 QSLSDGNYDSLTNEI
+539 EALGGENYDSITNEI

-569 DAQKEEVKRTI
+569 DAQKDEVKRTI

-606 YVPADDRIGGEN
+606 YVPADDRIGEEN

-628 SYTEDELLEIET
+628 SYSEDELLDIET

-654 RAKEFNNTINQLT
+654 RAKEFNATINQLT
-667 QGLKQNSL
+667 QGIKQNSL
-675 SLDEINEGYRQ
+675 SVDQINEGYRQ

-694 EEAVQNYLNNLDQES
+694 DEAVQNYLNNLDEES
-709 QAYIQ
+709 QAYKQ
-714 LNSLLDQYRQQRER
+714 LNSLLISYRQQRER
-728 VVSTYGESR
+728 IIQEYGEGR
-737 IGEGF
+737 VGEGF
-742 ATDDKAR
+742 TIDDKAR

-761 ETANSVTAAE
+761 ETANSVTEAE
-771 ESLDTV
+771 QSLDTV
-777 YNALAEK
+777 YNALSEK

-799 KALWKT
+799 EALWKT
-805 FSQPEAINALTEIV
+805 FSQPQAINALTEVV

-824 ALSIFTQIKQLGSI
+824 ILSIFTQIKQLGSI
-838 WTDENLSDGER
+838 WTDENLSDGEK

-862 QAVSILSSIAS
+862 QAVLILNSLAS
-873 ISKAASAFS
+873 LSKAASAFS
-882 GIASAVTAF
+882 GIASALASF
-891 AAANPIL
+891 AAANPLL
-898 IGVGVAIAAIGGAYK
+898 IGVGLSIGAIGAAYK
-913 LATDAAE
+913 LVTDAAE
-920 KYDEAQRRAFSES
+920 KYDEAQRKAFSES
-933 LSTVEEVKTKIQEL
+933 LSVIEENKTKIQEL
-947 SSQLEDNRQ
+947 SSELEQNRQ

-963 AGPLSITDEQDI
+963 AGPTSITDEQDI

-995 QKVAYQDAANTYEET
+995 QNVAYQNAADTYKET

-1015 KDYENAANETAYSGL
+1015 KDYENAANATAYSGL

-1048 SIGASDVQEF
+1048 NIGASDVQEF

-1080 SDVERE
+1080 SDVERD
-1086 YFEARAEY
+1086 YFEARADY

-1102 IERWK
+1102 VERWK
-1107 SINASFVDYLGQ
+1107 AINASFVDYLGQ
-1119 AAQEATNYL
+1119 AAQEATDYL
-1128 ALDSQF
+1128 SLDSQF
-1134 QDDEAVKEA
+1134 QDKETVKEA

-1152 ATGVY
+1152 ATGTY
-1157 QQKVAEQVNELITEN
+1157 QQKVAEQVDELITEN
-1172 KAAWEDFV
+1172 RAAWEDFV
-1180 NDTQSI
+1180 NETQSI

-1199 VLQSV
+1199 VLQNV
-1204 FGDDLFDAIQQKAQ
+1204 FGDDLFDVIQQKAQ
-1218 ELGLSLYAF
+1218 ELGLSMYAF
-1227 LQPLTDDSGIINL
+1227 LQPLADDSGIINL
-1240 QSIAEWINTI
+1240 QSIAEWISTI

-1260 ADDFASKVSFIKTL
+1260 ADDFTSKLNFIKTL

-1308 QDKNSHDYLEALRYI
+1308 QDKNSHDYLEALRFI

-1329 NHRIELNNIKDEAS
+1329 NHRIELNNIKQEAS

-1348 AAQNLKDLEARKE
+1348 AIQNLKDLNERKDE
-1361 QLEGLNDSLSQSE
+1361 LEGLNDALSQSE
-1374 LDDVIVDI
+1374 LDDVIIDI

-1459 QATTDGMVQLNAA
+1459 QATTDGLVQLNAA

-1505 QREYISLELQA
+1505 QREYIALELQA

-1559 YRYQSEN
+1559 YRYQSEI
-1566 ISDQLNE
+1566 ISDKLNE
-1573 FKAQQSEIAYL
+1573 FKAESSEIAYL
-1584 NQQKDE
+1584 NQQKNE

-1721 LKAADLGVDYQQ
+1721 LKAADLGVDYLQ
-1733 ASSGGSSGGKSG
+1733 AGSGSSGSKSG

-1824 LKDKLSGIGFTFT
+1824 LKDELSGIGFTFT

-1970 WIENINKQIDT
+1970 WIENINKQIAT

-1995 DLGSVAVDVKKSSKD
+1995 ELGSVAVDVKKSSKD
-2010 FKDLMNNLKELA
+2010 FKDLMNSLKELS

-2074 ETIGN
+2074 QTIGN
-2079 ILSTVSGNILGV
+2079 ILSATSGNIFGV

-2097 IISIVDNLFETLHNI
+2097 IISIVNNLFETLHNI

-2184 EDSLAGSMNLME
+2184 EDSIAGSMNLMD
-2196 TLSGHLGQ
+2196 TLSSHLGQ

-2216 DSEIYG
+2216 DSKIYG

-2227 ALDDLKTY
+2227 ALDDLQTY

-2245 VAELEDEIYQAYLD
+2245 VADLEDEIYQAYLD
-2259 GWDDIQDGLQDQL
+2259 GWDDIQDGLQDQI
-2272 DEYDRIMNEIEH
+2272 DEYDRIMNEIQH
-2284 NKNILSMLYGD
+2284 NQNILSMLYGD
-2295 DAYDQMDQ
+2295 DAYDQMNQ

-2327 QVRAEMEAS
+2327 QVRAEMEAA

-2344 EKVVQAQKDAQEELN
+2344 EKVVEAQKDAQEELN

-2386 KLTGGMGLN
+2386 KLTGGMGLD

-2522 AAENDLYNFDKDQYN
+2522 AAENELYNFDKDQYN

-2548 EYNQKVQEIASDNTL
+2548 EYNQKVQQIASDNTL

-2569 KYILMLNQE
+2569 KYLLMLNEE

-2629 NLVETWNSGLQ
+2629 NLVETWDSGLQ

-2669 YNESIEQTKE
+2669 YNESLEQTKE

-2820 GTDDG
+2820 GTDEG

-2911 NLVNVASQRIMTI
+2911 NLVNVASQRIMAI

>member
-91 DLTLDEVYSFFS
+91 DLTLDEVYSSFS
-103 KLGPQGQSAFRK
+103 KLGTQGQSAFRK

-139 TLSNTVKWNVAST
+139 TLSNTVRWSVAST

-181 TGQSAEQMDEF
+181 TGESAEQMDEF

-212 SSLIYYQQGLGDEEA
+212 ASLIYRQQGLDAEESDV
-227 QERARLTL
+227 RARLTL

-250 QLTAVWNGFKV
+250 QLTAVWNAYKV
-261 NADEAEIYIDRLAVA
+261 SADEAEIYIDRLAVA

-479 GLVTNLVDSLGGGE
+479 GLVTNLVDSLGGGQ
-493 EVLIAFGSVLARV
+493 EVLLAFGSVLTRV

-562 KYSKYLT
+562 KYAKYLT
-569 DAQKEEVKRTI
+569 EAQKEEVKRTI

-606 YVPADDRIGGEN
+606 YVPADDRVGGDN
-618 TQIISAANLD
+618 TQVISAANLD
-628 SYTEDELLEIET
+628 SYSEDELLDIET

-675 SLDEINEGYRQ
+675 SVDEINEGYRQ

-799 KALWKT
+799 KTLWKT

-838 WTDENLSDGER
+838 WTDENLSDSER

-862 QAVSILSSIAS
+862 QAVSILNSLAS
-873 ISKAASAFS
+873 ISKATSALS
-882 GIASAVTAF
+882 SVTSAIASF
-891 AAANPIL
+891 ATANPIL
-898 IGVGVAIAAIGGAYK
+898 IGVGLTIGAIGGAYK

-995 QKVAYQDAANTYEET
+995 QKVAYQDAANTYKET

-1015 KDYENAANETAYSGL
+1015 KDYENAANETAYSSL
-1030 DDYRQYIGI
+1030 DDYRSHIGI
-1039 TTPGETSLY
+1039 AALGETSLY
-1048 SIGASDVQEF
+1048 DIGASDTQEF

-1080 SDVERE
+1080 SDEERA
-1086 YFEARAEY
+1086 YFEERADY
-1094 MDQLFQDD
+1094 MNQLFQDD
-1102 IERWK
+1102 VERWK
-1107 SINASFVDYLGQ
+1107 SINASFIDYLGQ
-1119 AAQEATNYL
+1119 AAQEATDYL

-1134 QDDEAVKEA
+1134 QDKETVKEA

-1157 QQKVAEQVNELITEN
+1157 QQKVAGQVNELITEN
-1172 KAAWEDFV
+1172 KAAWKDFV
-1180 NDTQSI
+1180 DDTQSI

-1250 AENTESASSA
+1250 AENTESATEA
-1260 ADDFASKVSFIKTL
+1260 ADDYASKLSFIKTL

-1573 FKAQQSEIAYL
+1573 FKAQSSETAYL
-1584 NQQKDE
+1584 NIQKDE

-1631 TVKFSSGSP
+1631 TVKFSSGNP

-1697 RKGLSDTLASLDAQ
+1697 RKGLLDTLDSLDAQ
-1711 AGALRGSIEA
+1711 AGALMGSIEM

-1733 ASSGGSSGGKSG
+1733 AGSGGNSGGKSG

-1777 LEALQEAEQ
+1777 LKALQEAEQ
-1786 NAYGAEYANN
+1786 NAYGAEYAKN

-1824 LKDKLSGIGFTFT
+1824 LKDELSGIGFTFT

-1995 DLGSVAVDVKKSSKD
+1995 ELGSVAVDIKKSSKD

-2029 AFGIN
+2029 AFDIN

-2045 GIKYISDTLMQLLS
+2045 GIKYISDTLMQLFN
-2059 AYNGMETGQQGLELS
+2059 AYNSMEAGQQDLNLS
-2074 ETIGN
+2074 KTIGD
-2079 ILSTVSGNILGV
+2079 ILGAVSGNVLSIISLAV
-2091 VGLVGN
+2091 DVIN
-2097 IISIVDNLFETLHNI
+2097 IITNLADMLHNI

-2117 ELNIEKFNKPVD
+2117 ELRIEKFNKPVD

-2169 QYYDG
+2169 QYYEG
-2174 LDFSTGTIFD
+2174 LDFSIGDSLFD
-2184 EDSLAGSMNLME
+2184 EDSIKGSMNLMD
-2196 TLSGHLGQ
+2196 TLSSHLGQ

-2210 VMMSGK
+2210 IMMNGEKS
-2216 DSEIYG
+2216 DIYG

-2295 DAYDQMDQ
+2295 DAYDQMNQ

-2344 EKVVQAQKDAQEELN
+2344 DKVVQAQKDAQEELN

-2386 KLTGGMGLN
+2386 KLTGGMGLD

-2427 VQDAINDN
+2427 VQDAINKN

-2605 AELYGLSKDEF
+2605 ADLYGLSKDEF

-2730 YLATLQAQNEAMYEQ
+2730 YLATLQAQNQAMYEQ

-2754 QNAQNATNGEDKDA
+2754 QNAAGAAEDESAPGWFDA
-2768 TAGVVVGGIGGA
+2768 LVNVAMPGGLIGNIVTG
-2780 VAGGALGGVPGAII
+2780 GGVSDSLWEGIQNLF
-2794 GALGGAILGGLAD
+2794 G
-2807 WFLFDTGGYTGDW
+2807 FDTGGYTGDW
-2820 GTDDG
+2820 NDNKG

-2868 SQTPTL
+2868 SQTPIL

>member
-1 MANNIRFNIGFDVD
+1 MANNIKFNIGFNVD

-22 KNELKSIQ
+22 KSELKSIQ

-58 YAASTVQ
+58 YTASTVQ

-91 DLTLDEVYSFFS
+91 DLTLDEVYSSFS
-103 KLGPQGQSAFRK
+103 KLGTQGQSAFRK

-152 AVNALAGQ
+152 AVNALASQ

-181 TGQSAEQMDEF
+181 TGESAEQMDEF

-198 AAIALGQQTTEYTN
+198 AAMALGQQTTEYTN
-212 SSLIYYQQGLGDEEA
+212 ASLIYYQQGMNDVEA

-235 MAANVTGQDA
+235 MTANVTGQDA

-250 QLTAVWNGFKV
+250 QLTAVWNGYQVSAK
-261 NADEAEIYIDRLAVA
+261 EAEIYVDRLAIA

-285 ELSTGMSR
+285 ELSTGMSK

-382 SKWTDLSREQQ
+382 SKWADFSREQQ
-393 LALAQIIGGTH
+393 LALAQVIGGTH

-423 EQVNNAEGALQEQQD
+423 KQVNNAEGALQEQQD

-446 HLDALTAQW
+446 HLDQLTAQW

-462 LDSDSINGVTDF
+462 LNSDSINNATDF

-479 GLVTNLVDSLGGGE
+479 GVVTNLVDSLGGGE
-493 EVLIAFGSVLARV
+493 EVLLAFGAILTRV

-511 SAGLNTFISNIQVAL
+511 TSGLNTFVSNIQVAI
-526 QNVQN
+526 QNIQN

-539 QSLSDGNYDSLTNEI
+539 ETLGGGNYDSITNEI

-586 ITEAQAWEQAKKSLE
+586 ITEAKAWEQAKKSLE

-606 YVPADDRIGGEN
+606 YVPADDRVGGEN
-618 TQIISAANLD
+618 TQIISAAKLD
-628 SYTEDELLEIET
+628 SYSEDELLDIET

-654 RAKEFNNTINQLT
+654 RAKEFNATINQLT
-667 QGLKQNSL
+667 QGIKQNSL

-694 EEAVQNYLNNLDQES
+694 EEAVQNYLNNLDEES
-709 QAYIQ
+709 QAYKQ
-714 LNSLLDQYRQQRER
+714 LNSLLGQYRQQKKR
-728 VVSTYGESR
+728 VVQSYGEGR

-742 ATDDKAR
+742 TIDNKAR
-749 VSLQNLIRGWQK
+749 ISLQNLIKGWLK
-761 ETANSVTAAE
+761 ETSNSVTAAE
-771 ESLDTV
+771 QALDII
-777 YNALAEK
+777 YNALSEK
-784 SSQINVQMQKSNEQV
+784 SSQLDVQMQKSNEQV

-805 FSQPEAINALTEIV
+805 FSQPQAITALTEVV

-862 QAVSILSSIAS
+862 QAVSILNSLAS

-882 GIASAVTAF
+882 GIASAIGSF

-898 IGVGVAIAAIGGAYK
+898 LGVSLGIGAIGTAYK
-913 LATDAAE
+913 LVTDAAE
-920 KYDEAQRRAFSES
+920 KYDEAQRKAFSES
-933 LSTVEEVKTKIQEL
+933 LSAIEENKTKIQEL
-947 SSQLEDNRQ
+947 SSELEQNRQ

-995 QKVAYQDAANTYEET
+995 QNVAYQNAADTYKET
-1010 APTRR
+1010 ALTRR
-1015 KDYENAANETAYSGL
+1015 KDYDNAANETTYSSL
-1030 DDYRQYIGI
+1030 DDYRQNIGI
-1039 TTPGETSLY
+1039 AAQSETSLY
-1048 SIGASDVQEF
+1048 DIGASDTQGF

-1080 SDVERE
+1080 SDEERA
-1086 YFEARAEY
+1086 YFEERADY
-1094 MDQLFQDD
+1094 MNQLFQDD

-1107 SINASFVDYLGQ
+1107 AINANFVDYMDQ
-1119 AAQEATNYL
+1119 AAQEATDYL
-1128 ALDSQF
+1128 SLDSQF
-1134 QDDEAVKEA
+1134 QDEETVKEA

-1152 ATGVY
+1152 ATGTY
-1157 QQKVAEQVNELITEN
+1157 QQKVAEQVDELITEN

-1199 VLQSV
+1199 ALQNI
-1204 FGDDLFDAIQQKAQ
+1204 FGNDLFDEIQQKAQ
-1218 ELGLSLYAF
+1218 ELGLSMSAF
-1227 LQPLTDDSGIINL
+1227 LQPLADDSGIINL

-1260 ADDFASKVSFIKTL
+1260 ADNFTSKLSFIKTL

-1308 QDKNSHDYLEALRYI
+1308 QDKNSHDYLEALRFI

-1329 NHRIELNNIKDEAS
+1329 NHRIELNNIKQEAS

-1348 AAQNLKDLEARKE
+1348 AAQNLKDLNERKDE
-1361 QLEGLNDSLSQSE
+1361 LEGLNDALSQSE
-1374 LDDVIVDI
+1374 FDDVVVDI

-1472 QVNAFIDG
+1472 QVNSFIDG

-1505 QREYISLELQA
+1505 QREYIALELQA

-1559 YRYQSEN
+1559 YRYQSEI
-1566 ISDQLNE
+1566 ISDKLNE
-1573 FKAQQSEIAYL
+1573 FKAESSEIAYL
-1584 NQQKDE
+1584 NQQKNE

-1640 VGGGGIVDS
+1640 IGGGGLVDS
-1649 GNFEMQNPLDRDQ
+1649 GDFEMQNPLDRDQ

-1733 ASSGGSSGGKSG
+1733 AGAGSSGGKSG

-1786 NAYGAEYANN
+1786 NAYGAEYSKN

-1803 IKKLKEAQEERL
+1803 IKDLKEAQEERL
-1815 EIAKSQESQ
+1815 QIAKSQESQ
-1824 LKDKLSGIGFTFT
+1824 LKDELSGIGFTFT

-1867 QQQSEQGLA
+1867 QQQSEGGLA
-1876 LEQQLEDQ
+1876 LEQQLADQ

-1894 IGLWEEAQKEG
+1894 ISLWEEAQKEG

-1970 WIENINKQIDT
+1970 WIENINKQIDI

-1995 DLGSVAVDVKKSSKD
+1995 DLGSVAIDVKKSSKD
-2010 FKDLMNNLKELA
+2010 FKDLMSSLKELA
-2022 KQNDKLA
+2022 KQKDKLA
-2029 AFGIN
+2029 AFDIN

-2045 GIKYISDTLMQLLS
+2045 GIKYISNTLMQLLG
-2059 AYNGMETGQQGLELS
+2059 AYNNMEVGQQNLDLS
-2074 ETIGN
+2074 QTIGN
-2079 ILSTVSGNILGV
+2079 ILSSVSGNVLGV

-2097 IISIVDNLFETLHNI
+2097 IISIVNNLFETLHKI

-2174 LDFSTGTIFD
+2174 LDFSTGTLFD
-2184 EDSLAGSMNLME
+2184 EDSIAGSMNLMD
-2196 TLSGHLGQ
+2196 TLSSHLGQ

-2227 ALDDLKTY
+2227 ALDDLQSY

-2245 VAELEDEIYQAYLD
+2245 VADLEDEIYQAYLD

-2272 DEYDRIMNEIEH
+2272 DEYDRIINEIEH
-2284 NKNILSMLYGD
+2284 NQNILSMLYGD
-2295 DAYDQMDQ
+2295 DAYDQMNQ

-2344 EKVVQAQKDAQEELN
+2344 EKVVEAQKDAQEELN

-2386 KLTGGMGLN
+2386 KLTGGMGLD

-2435 DGNVEAQEQI
+2435 DGNVKAQEQI

-2522 AAENDLYNFDKDQYN
+2522 AAENDLYNFDKDSYN

-2563 TEEERQ
+2563 SEEERQ
-2569 KYILMLNQE
+2569 KYLVMLNEE

-2669 YNESIEQTKE
+2669 YNESLEQTKD

-2712 SYKEEASQLIQ
+2712 SYKQEASQLIQ

-2730 YLATLQAQNEAMYEQ
+2730 YLATLQAQNQAMYEQ

-2768 TAGVVVGGIGGA
+2768 TAGVVIGGVGGALAGA
-2780 VAGGALGGVPGAII
+2780 ALGGVPGAII
-2794 GALGGAILGGLAD
+2794 GALGGSILGGLAD

-2820 GTDDG
+2820 GTDEG

-2868 SQTPTL
+2868 SQTPIL
-2874 SNPLPQEKEPD
+2874 SNPLPQEREPD

-2897 PNATDK
+2897 PNATDR

-2911 NLVNVASQRIMTI
+2911 NLINVASQRVMTI

>member
-22 KNELKSIQ
+22 KNELKFIQ

-91 DLTLDEVYSFFS
+91 DLTLDEVYSSFS
-103 KLGPQGQSAFRK
+103 KLGTQGQSAFRK

-181 TGQSAEQMDEF
+181 TGESAEQMDEF

-250 QLTAVWNGFKV
+250 QLTAVWNAYKV

-493 EVLIAFGSVLARV
+493 EVFIAFGSVLTRV

-511 SAGLNTFISNIQVAL
+511 STGLNTFISNIQVAL

-569 DAQKEEVKRTI
+569 EAQKEEVKRTI

-586 ITEAQAWEQAKKSLE
+586 ITEAKAWDEAKKSLE

-606 YVPADDRIGGEN
+606 YVPADDRVGGDN
-618 TQIISAANLD
+618 TQVISAKNLD
-628 SYTEDELLEIET
+628 SYSEDELLDIET

-714 LNSLLDQYRQQRER
+714 LNSLLDQYRQQRKRIIQE
-728 VVSTYGESR
+728 YGEGR
-737 IGEGF
+737 VGEGF

-749 VSLQNLIRGWQK
+749 ISLQNLIRGWQK

-771 ESLDTV
+771 QSLDTV

-873 ISKAASAFS
+873 ISNAASTFS

-898 IGVGVAIAAIGGAYK
+898 IGVGVAIAAIGGVYVA
-913 LATDAAE
+913 ATNAAE

-933 LSTVEEVKTKIQEL
+933 LSAVEENKTKIQEL

-995 QKVAYQDAANTYEET
+995 QKVAYQDAANTYKET

-1015 KDYENAANETAYSGL
+1015 KDYDKAANETTYSSL
-1030 DDYRQYIGI
+1030 DDYRSHIGI
-1039 TTPGETSLY
+1039 AALGETSLY
-1048 SIGASDVQEF
+1048 DIGASDTQGF

-1080 SDVERE
+1080 SDEERA
-1086 YFEARAEY
+1086 YFEERADY

-1107 SINASFVDYLGQ
+1107 TINASFVDYLGQ

-1152 ATGVY
+1152 ATGTY

-1260 ADDFASKVSFIKTL
+1260 ADDYTSKLSFIKTL

-1298 ESEYSVLANI
+1298 EKEYSGLADI

-1361 QLEGLNDSLSQSE
+1361 ELEGLNDSLSQSE

-1448 NAGYG
+1448 DAGYG

-1721 LKAADLGVDYQQ
+1721 LKAADLDVDYQQ
-1733 ASSGGSSGGKSG
+1733 AGSGSSGGKSG

-1786 NAYGAEYANN
+1786 NAYGTEYANN

-1824 LKDKLSGIGFTFT
+1824 LKDELSGIGFTFT

-1952 DSKLSALSDEQ
+1952 DSKLSALSNEQ

-2010 FKDLMNNLKELA
+2010 FNSLMSSLKELA

-2029 AFGIN
+2029 AFDIN

-2045 GIKYISDTLMQLLS
+2045 GIKYISDTLMQLFK
-2059 AYNGMETGQQGLELS
+2059 AYNSMEAGQQGLNLS
-2074 ETIGN
+2074 KTIGDILGVASGN
-2079 ILSTVSGNILGV
+2079 ILSIISLAVDVI
-2091 VGLVGN
+2091 N
-2097 IISIVDNLFETLHNI
+2097 IITNLADILHNI

-2117 ELNIEKFNKPVD
+2117 ELRIEKFNKPVD

-2169 QYYDG
+2169 QYYEG
-2174 LDFSTGTIFD
+2174 LDFSIGDSLFD
-2184 EDSLAGSMNLME
+2184 EDSIKGSMNLMD
-2196 TLSGHLGQ
+2196 TLSSHLGQ

-2210 VMMSGK
+2210 IMMNGEKS
-2216 DSEIYG
+2216 DIYG

-2386 KLTGGMGLN
+2386 KLTGGMGLD

-2445 KDLMDEQLSYLQDK
+2445 KDLMDEQLSYLKDK

-2569 KYILMLNQE
+2569 KYILMLNEE

-2629 NLVETWNSGLQ
+2629 NLVETWDSGLQ

-2712 SYKEEASQLIQ
+2712 SYKQEASQLIQ

-2730 YLATLQAQNEAMYEQ
+2730 YLATLQAQNQAMYEQ

-2754 QNAQNATNGEDKDA
+2754 QNAAGAAEDESAPGWFDA
-2768 TAGVVVGGIGGA
+2768 LVNVAMPGGLIGNIVTG
-2780 VAGGALGGVPGAII
+2780 GGVSDSLWEGIQNLF
-2794 GALGGAILGGLAD
+2794 G
-2807 WFLFDTGGYTGDW
+2807 FDTGGYTGDW
-2820 GTDDG
+2820 NDNKG

-2868 SQTPTL
+2868 SQTPVL

>member
-22 KNELKSIQ
+22 KNELKFIQ

-91 DLTLDEVYSFFS
+91 DLTLDEVYSSFS
-103 KLGPQGQSAFRK
+103 KLGTQGQSAFRK

-181 TGQSAEQMDEF
+181 TGESAEQMDEF

-250 QLTAVWNGFKV
+250 QLTAVWNAYKV

-493 EVLIAFGSVLARV
+493 EVFIAFGSVLTRV

-511 SAGLNTFISNIQVAL
+511 STGLNTFISNIQVAL

-569 DAQKEEVKRTI
+569 EAQKEEVKRTI

-586 ITEAQAWEQAKKSLE
+586 ITEAKAWDEAKKSLE

-606 YVPADDRIGGEN
+606 YVPADDRVGGDN
-618 TQIISAANLD
+618 TQVISAKNLD
-628 SYTEDELLEIET
+628 SYSEDELLDIET

-714 LNSLLDQYRQQRER
+714 LNSLLDQYRQQRKRIIQE
-728 VVSTYGESR
+728 YGEGR
-737 IGEGF
+737 VGEGF

-749 VSLQNLIRGWQK
+749 ISLQNLIRGWQK

-771 ESLDTV
+771 QSLDTV

-873 ISKAASAFS
+873 ISNAASTFS

-898 IGVGVAIAAIGGAYK
+898 IGVGVAIAAIGGVYVA
-913 LATDAAE
+913 ATNAAE

-933 LSTVEEVKTKIQEL
+933 LSAVEENKTKIQEL

-995 QKVAYQDAANTYEET
+995 QKVAYQDAANTYKET

-1015 KDYENAANETAYSGL
+1015 KDYDKAANETTYSSL
-1030 DDYRQYIGI
+1030 DDYRSHIGI
-1039 TTPGETSLY
+1039 AALGETSLY
-1048 SIGASDVQEF
+1048 DIGASDTQGF

-1080 SDVERE
+1080 SDEERA
-1086 YFEARAEY
+1086 YFEERADY

-1107 SINASFVDYLGQ
+1107 TINASFVDYLGQ

-1152 ATGVY
+1152 ATGTY

-1260 ADDFASKVSFIKTL
+1260 ADDYTSKLSFIKTL

-1298 ESEYSVLANI
+1298 EKEYSGLADI

-1361 QLEGLNDSLSQSE
+1361 ELEGLNDSLSQSE

-1448 NAGYG
+1448 DAGYG

-1721 LKAADLGVDYQQ
+1721 LKAADLDVDYQQ
-1733 ASSGGSSGGKSG
+1733 AGSGSSGGKSG

-1786 NAYGAEYANN
+1786 NAYGTEYANN

-1824 LKDKLSGIGFTFT
+1824 LKDELSGIGFTFT

-1952 DSKLSALSDEQ
+1952 DSKLSALSNEQ

-2010 FKDLMNNLKELA
+2010 FNSLMSSLKELA

-2029 AFGIN
+2029 AFDIN

-2045 GIKYISDTLMQLLS
+2045 GIKYISDTLMQLFK
-2059 AYNGMETGQQGLELS
+2059 AYNSMEAGQQGLNLS
-2074 ETIGN
+2074 KTIGDILGVASGN
-2079 ILSTVSGNILGV
+2079 ILSIISLAVDVI
-2091 VGLVGN
+2091 N
-2097 IISIVDNLFETLHNI
+2097 IITNLADILHNI

-2117 ELNIEKFNKPVD
+2117 ELRIEKFNKPVD

-2169 QYYDG
+2169 QYYEG
-2174 LDFSTGTIFD
+2174 LDFSIGDSLFD
-2184 EDSLAGSMNLME
+2184 EDSIKGSMNLMD
-2196 TLSGHLGQ
+2196 TLSSHLGQ

-2210 VMMSGK
+2210 IMMNGEKS
-2216 DSEIYG
+2216 DIYG

-2295 DAYDQMDQ
+2295 DAYDQMYQ

-2386 KLTGGMGLN
+2386 KLTGGMGLD

-2445 KDLMDEQLSYLQDK
+2445 KDLMDEQLSYLKDK

-2569 KYILMLNQE
+2569 KYILMLNEE

-2629 NLVETWNSGLQ
+2629 NLVETWDSGLQ

-2712 SYKEEASQLIQ
+2712 SYKQEASQLIQ

-2730 YLATLQAQNEAMYEQ
+2730 YLATLQAQNQAMYEQ

-2754 QNAQNATNGEDKDA
+2754 QNAAGAAEDESAPGWFDA
-2768 TAGVVVGGIGGA
+2768 LVNVAMPGGLIGNIVTG
-2780 VAGGALGGVPGAII
+2780 GGVSDSLWEGIQNLF
-2794 GALGGAILGGLAD
+2794 G
-2807 WFLFDTGGYTGDW
+2807 FDTGGYTGDW
-2820 GTDDG
+2820 NDNKG

-2868 SQTPTL
+2868 SQTPVL

>member
-45 DLNQVTKD
+45 NLNQVTKD

-91 DLTLDEVYSFFS
+91 DLTLDEVYSSFS
-103 KLGPQGQSAFRK
+103 KLGTQGQSAFRK

-124 TQLDKTSTVLDDLFQ
+124 TQLDKTSTILDDLFQ

-152 AVNALAGQ
+152 AVNALASQ

-181 TGQSAEQMDEF
+181 TGESAEQMDEF

-250 QLTAVWNGFKV
+250 QLTAVWNGYQV
-261 NADEAEIYIDRLAVA
+261 SAEEAEIYIDRLAVA

-306 QLASMLATII
+306 QLASMLATVI

-341 ADLNDEVSLD
+341 ADLDDEVSLD

-382 SKWTDLSREQQ
+382 SKWTDFSREQQ

-474 LRGLV
+474 LRGSV
-479 GLVTNLVDSLGGGE
+479 EVVTNLVDSLGGGE
-493 EVLIAFGSVLARV
+493 EVLIAFGSVLTRV

-531 AKEQLQLG
+531 AKDQLQLG
-539 QSLSDGNYDSLTNEI
+539 QTLSDGNYDSITNEI

-569 DAQKEEVKRTI
+569 EAQKEEVKRTI

-606 YVPADDRIGGEN
+606 YVPADDRVGGDN
-618 TQIISAANLD
+618 TQVISAANLD
-628 SYTEDELLEIET
+628 SYSEDELLDIET

-675 SLDEINEGYRQ
+675 SVDEINEGYRQ

-761 ETANSVTAAE
+761 ETVNSVTAAE

-805 FSQPEAINALTEIV
+805 FSQPEAINALTEIL

-824 ALSIFTQIKQLGSI
+824 VLSIFTQIKQLGSI

-862 QAVSILSSIAS
+862 QAVSILNSIAS

-898 IGVGVAIAAIGGAYK
+898 IGVGLAIGAIGGAYK

-933 LSTVEEVKTKIQEL
+933 LSVVEENKTKIQEL

-1015 KDYENAANETAYSGL
+1015 KDYENAANETTYSSL

-1048 SIGASDVQEF
+1048 NIGASDVQEF

-1080 SDVERE
+1080 SDVERD

-1152 ATGVY
+1152 ATGTY
-1157 QQKVAEQVNELITEN
+1157 QQKVAEQVDELIAEN

-1180 NDTQSI
+1180 DDTQSI

-1199 VLQSV
+1199 VLQNV
-1204 FGDDLFDAIQQKAQ
+1204 FGDDLFEAIQQKAQ

-1227 LQPLTDDSGIINL
+1227 LQPLTDDSGIISL

-1260 ADDFASKVSFIKTL
+1260 ADDYISKVSFIKTL
-1274 SQTISTSGISSI
+1274 SQTISTSGISNI

-1361 QLEGLNDSLSQSE
+1361 ELEGLNDSLSQSE

-1516 VESAL
+1516 VESAF

-1733 ASSGGSSGGKSG
+1733 AGSGSSGSKSG

-1824 LKDKLSGIGFTFT
+1824 LKDELSGIGFTFT

-1856 AATVYNNMSGE
+1856 AATVYNNMSSE

-1924 KLKPGEQIELWEE
+1924 KLKPGEQIKLWEE

-2010 FKDLMNNLKELA
+2010 FNSLMNSLKELA

-2029 AFGIN
+2029 AFDIN

-2045 GIKYISDTLMQLLS
+2045 GIKYISDTLMQLFN
-2059 AYNGMETGQQGLELS
+2059 AYNSMEAGQQGLNLS
-2074 ETIGN
+2074 KTIGD
-2079 ILSTVSGNILGV
+2079 ILGAASGNVLSIISLAV
-2091 VGLVGN
+2091 DVIN
-2097 IISIVDNLFETLHNI
+2097 IITNLADILHNI

-2117 ELNIEKFNKPVD
+2117 ELRIEKFNKPVD

-2169 QYYDG
+2169 QYYEG
-2174 LDFSTGTIFD
+2174 LDFSIGDSLFD
-2184 EDSLAGSMNLME
+2184 EDSIKGSMNLMD
-2196 TLSGHLGQ
+2196 TLSSHLGQ

-2210 VMMSGK
+2210 VMMNGEKS
-2216 DSEIYG
+2216 DIYG

-2235 MTSLQDALID
+2235 MTSLQEALID

-2327 QVRAEMEAS
+2327 QVRTEMEAS

-2368 IIDKYQ
+2368 IIEKYQ

-2386 KLTGGMGLN
+2386 KLTGGMGLD

-2427 VQDAINDN
+2427 VQDAINKN

-2592 IRQNLTQSALAAY
+2592 IRQNLTQSALVAY

-2712 SYKEEASQLIQ
+2712 SYKQEASQLIQ

-2754 QNAQNATNGEDKDA
+2754 QNAAGAAEDESAPGWFDA
-2768 TAGVVVGGIGGA
+2768 LVNIAMPGGLVGNIVTG
-2780 VAGGALGGVPGAII
+2780 GGVSDSLWEGIQNLF
-2794 GALGGAILGGLAD
+2794 G
-2807 WFLFDTGGYTGDW
+2807 FDTGGYTGDW
-2820 GTDDG
+2820 NDNKG

-2868 SQTPTL
+2868 SQTPIL

-2903 DEIMAAFD
+2903 DEIMGAFN

>member
-79 NIQTFNNYLKDA
+79 NIQTFNSYLKDA
-91 DLTLDEVYSFFS
+91 DLTLDEVYSSFS
-103 KLGPQGQSAFRK
+103 KLGTQGQSAFRK

-306 QLASMLATII
+306 QLASMLATVI

-462 LDSDSINGVTDF
+462 LDSDSINEVTDF
-474 LRGLV
+474 LRGVV
-479 GLVTNLVDSLGGGE
+479 GLVTNLVDSLGGGQ
-493 EVLIAFGSVLARV
+493 EVLLAFGSVLTRV

-511 SAGLNTFISNIQVAL
+511 SAGLNIFISNIQVAL
-526 QNVQN
+526 QNIQN

-539 QSLSDGNYDSLTNEI
+539 QSLSDGNYDSITKEI

-562 KYSKYLT
+562 KYAKYLT
-569 DAQKEEVKRTI
+569 EAQKEEVKRTI

-586 ITEAQAWEQAKKSLE
+586 ITEAQAWKQAKKSLE

-606 YVPADDRIGGEN
+606 YVPADDRVGGDN
-618 TQIISAANLD
+618 TQVISAANLD
-628 SYTEDELLEIET
+628 SYSEDELLDIET

-714 LNSLLDQYRQQRER
+714 LNSLLDQYRQQRKRIIQE
-728 VVSTYGESR
+728 YGEGR

-799 KALWKT
+799 KTLWKT

-838 WTDENLSDGER
+838 WTDENLSDGEK

-862 QAVSILSSIAS
+862 QAVSILSSLAS
-873 ISKAASAFS
+873 ISKATSALS
-882 GIASAVTAF
+882 SVTSAIASF
-891 AAANPIL
+891 ATANPIL
-898 IGVGVAIAAIGGAYK
+898 VGVGLTIGAIGGAYK

-933 LSTVEEVKTKIQEL
+933 LSAVEEVKTKIQEL
-947 SSQLEDNRQ
+947 SSQLEDNRR

-963 AGPLSITDEQDI
+963 TGPLSITDEQDI

-1030 DDYRQYIGI
+1030 DDYRSHIGI
-1039 TTPGETSLY
+1039 AALGETSLY
-1048 SIGASDVQEF
+1048 DIGASDTQEF

-1080 SDVERE
+1080 SDEERA
-1086 YFEARAEY
+1086 YFEERADY

-1107 SINASFVDYLGQ
+1107 TINASFVDYLGQ

-1134 QDDEAVKEA
+1134 QDDETVKEA

-1172 KAAWEDFV
+1172 KAAWDDFV

-1250 AENTESASSA
+1250 AENTESATEA
-1260 ADDFASKVSFIKTL
+1260 ADDYTSKLSFIKTL

-1343 ERAKT
+1343 KRAKT

-1361 QLEGLNDSLSQSE
+1361 ELEGLNDSLSQSE

-1573 FKAQQSEIAYL
+1573 FKAQSSENAYL
-1584 NQQKDE
+1584 NLQKDE

-1596 QAQEVK
+1596 QAQEIK

-1620 ATKQAMSGTEV
+1620 ATQQAMSGTEV
-1631 TVKFSSGSP
+1631 TVKFSSGNP

-1649 GNFEMQNPLDRDQ
+1649 GNFEMQNPLDRNQ

-1671 FDIGAL
+1671 FDIGEL

-1687 EAGRQELEDL
+1687 EVGRQELEDL

-1721 LKAADLGVDYQQ
+1721 LKAANLGVDYLQ
-1733 ASSGGSSGGKSG
+1733 AGSGGSSGGKSG

-1777 LEALQEAEQ
+1777 LKALQEAEQ

-1803 IKKLKEAQEERL
+1803 IKKLKQAQEERL

-1824 LKDKLSGIGFTFT
+1824 LKDELSGIGFTFT

-2010 FKDLMNNLKELA
+2010 FNSLMNSLKELA

-2029 AFGIN
+2029 AFDIN

-2045 GIKYISDTLMQLLS
+2045 GIKYISDTLMQLFN
-2059 AYNGMETGQQGLELS
+2059 AYNSMEAGQQGLNLS
-2074 ETIGN
+2074 KTIGD
-2079 ILSTVSGNILGV
+2079 ILGAASGNVLSIISLAV
-2091 VGLVGN
+2091 DVIN
-2097 IISIVDNLFETLHNI
+2097 IITNLADILHNI

-2117 ELNIEKFNKPVD
+2117 ELRIEKFNKPVD

-2169 QYYDG
+2169 QYYEG
-2174 LDFSTGTIFD
+2174 LDFSIGDSLFD
-2184 EDSLAGSMNLME
+2184 EDSIKGSMNLMD
-2196 TLSGHLGQ
+2196 TLSSHLGQ

-2210 VMMSGK
+2210 IMMNGEKS
-2216 DSEIYG
+2216 DIYG

-2272 DEYDRIMNEIEH
+2272 DEYDRIINEIEH

-2295 DAYDQMDQ
+2295 DAYDQMNQ

-2386 KLTGGMGLN
+2386 KLTGGMGLD

-2427 VQDAINDN
+2427 VQDAINKN

-2629 NLVETWNSGLQ
+2629 NLVETWDSGLQ

-2754 QNAQNATNGEDKDA
+2754 QNAVGAAEDESAPGWFDA
-2768 TAGVVVGGIGGA
+2768 LVNVAMPGGLIGNIVTG
-2780 VAGGALGGVPGAII
+2780 GGVSDSLWEGIQNLF
-2794 GALGGAILGGLAD
+2794 G
-2807 WFLFDTGGYTGDW
+2807 FDTGGYTGDW
-2820 GTDDG
+2820 NDSKGR
-2825 KLAVLHE
+2825 LAVLHE

-2868 SQTPTL
+2868 SQTPIL

-2903 DEIMAAFD
+2903 DEIMAAFN